1 MSKSWEEYV
10 AEQQQK
16 QSAGG
21 ERIATG
27 ALRPRNDRT
36 GGASGSWEQ
45 FVQRM
50 QSGQPT
56 ASDSA
61 IYQKSG
67 MDALRKDA
75 HTLTGGLTHYFKN
88 KHTANAIDPQYRQKT
103 RAMLDA
109 IANERKYF
117 DYYKD
122 SFTAEDL
129 QKYTAEL
136 DEYEAKLKTYDG
148 YFGNGYGRATDKN
161 SAIWGSGY
169 SALSSGLT
177 SFDKDV
183 RGLMQGE
190 RVVTDEAKTDL
201 QRKQQAL
208 SSRLSATKRYIE
220 QNAALFTPQE
230 RKQWQDEFSRYESY
244 LNGVGAYLTSG
255 QLGMTNPLTG
265 KTVPVPNGGLTL
277 EQDRQQREA
286 VQQKITDVIDSFSN
300 AGKLGITAKNA
311 KEIAEGYRSGVERG
325 NREIARLEQQRAEME
340 QQLKAMPDSEWQA
353 KNALVQQMQEVDSQI
368 EAKKRSLSN
377 MEKRAAAAEAVLTI
391 DTRGKDIQ
399 TTMEASVKRQK
410 ELEAQLK
417 QARIPKGRRDG
428 NEWVSEPVDEAEVAR
443 LESEIAKEKQQQKLA
458 ERRQKELAE
467 FSAAAD
473 YYKYYSLKNNED
485 FKEKSRP
492 LPDVYK
498 HNPKGISDLEQFG
511 YHMAATFNNVSSDQ
525 LMQEPIYGYIN
536 AMQGRKDAIKKHY
549 AYGTGE
555 RDSLE
560 SYDYMTADERHIFN
574 YLWATEGKGPAMAFL
589 DTLKPT
595 LDYRHGSA
603 DAEEDNFFLI
613 DYLWNPMQRGLRN
626 TVRNVESLFTGEE
639 LSTLPWE
646 YETAIRAENSNWLGR
661 GVINAS
667 SSFGQMLP
675 AMAASIATGNPAVGA
690 AVTFA
695 TSGAG
700 AYQEGLRSGMTEGQA
715 LGYGAL
721 VGGAEGFLQAV
732 AGGIPGLKGVLPEA
746 VGGEIAGKINN
757 AFGRW
762 AVKFGANIASEVLEE
777 NVQNYLE
784 PLFVTML
791 TGRDYE
797 APGWE
802 EFVDT
807 TLSTL
812 LLTGATNLV
821 TVGST
826 LKNERAEVE
835 QIKAA
840 QAQFALAALSFDES
854 SPVYAMG
861 EKVAA
866 ALDNKKFLT
875 GQEFRAML
883 QEAGADQ
890 ATVDRINKGAF
901 TAEDAEQVAQM
912 AQEAA
917 KRLRTERFE
926 QSYTD
931 GAGAWSKER
940 ASAAAAVLDKVV
952 RGENV
957 RNADIQ
963 KLHLNT
969 KKGAEALQN
978 ALGVPVKKAGNNN
991 VAANQTFR
999 EAEMSYRMARS
1010 TAKYG
1015 DAAINWK
1022 TLPPTQESADAIMVH
1037 PEAKTALEEIR
1048 NKPFT
1053 GTYAE
1058 QTRQIMQQLSIWWAA
1073 NASRFTPEAAS
1084 IQVERWR
1091 AENVQPGV
1099 DSNGDTGYTEN
1110 GTTSGAETGLRGMME
1125 RLSRDEFVP
1134 EEEIITAPEIR
1145 DAKARSDAALQHP
1158 TIEDNSAERQVLR
1171 DDCTLALLGLGSAQY
1186 DADGRI
1192 VKGADGETAYSGA
1205 VEQGHHIDIVVG
1217 LPAAGK
1223 SSVLVDPLSAQ
1234 HHARVIDNDMAKAM
1248 LPEFDNGI
1256 GAGAVHEESK
1266 AISNF
1271 ALELAMGAGDNIV
1284 LPIVGG
1290 NYGKLVAQIEEA
1302 RALGYEVAVHLCDL
1316 PSSKAI
1322 GRAIGR
1328 YLNTGRYIPMDIL
1341 YGYGNT
1347 PKENFYRL
1355 IQEGIVNEYS
1365 EYSNDVGYGEAPKQI
1380 RQSSAYSGGAG
1391 SPRTSAGGVVQNL
1404 GRRSGVK
1411 ASPDA
1416 GGRGTPS
1423 QVAREVH
1430 RKAEGEGSGQSSVG
1444 AARSG
1449 FDQYSH
1455 AAIEYGTIE
1464 PGENPARVVDVP
1476 KSMDGQT
1483 RVSTAAAHIMESK
1496 LVPDSRLNTVQD
1508 LIVSGELSDSVRST
1522 AKLSDDAKALVER
1535 DIPASVVSFVQQ
1547 VERGNVSEALAAQGA
1562 HLLSV
1567 AGDSDMTAAQYARL
1581 YTAMVDLMR
1590 NTGRALQAARL
1601 VKQLTPEGRM
1611 LCLQQAIQGFNDRTV
1626 ETALRKAA
1634 QRPGR
1639 DGKETAQIV
1648 VPEEMW
1654 QAYREATTDKA
1665 RDAVISDIQ
1674 KYVADQIPSTL
1685 YDKWT
1690 ALRYLNMLGNFKTQ
1704 IRNIVSNT
1712 GAALL
1717 YTAKNRVKALV
1728 EAPVYGISKAL
1739 NRATDGKVA
1748 EYERTSPLTPAS
1760 VADPMLFG
1768 QAWKDY
1774 TQFKDEILGDT
1785 KFKENLRG
1793 QYAREIEAKR
1803 QIWKLNGQWGTKE
1816 DSNTAAKAIR
1826 KSAETGM
1833 ALLRGYDKVTSFAM
1847 EQGDAIFGRFA
1858 YAQALS
1864 GYLRANGVKSSTFE
1878 NVDAELMNRARA
1890 YAIQQAQEATF
1901 RDTNAVSTWFS
1912 GFDRNWGRAQVF
1924 SRGLLAFRKT
1934 PANIGVRIEQFSP
1947 LGVLN
1952 MFADIIG
1959 KTSGFDISGNDIV
1972 EAASKT
1978 LTGTGLL
1985 YAGFLA
1991 AANGLI
1997 RGAGG
2002 DDDKEKTLDELAGK
2016 QDYSIKIG
2024 GKWYD
2029 ISWLAPSSVPFL
2041 IGANIFDISERNNDP
2056 GFIEALLYITDP
2068 MIKTSMLS
2076 GLNDAIDTIKWSDS
2090 PLTDMVITNVFGYL
2104 TQGLS
2109 NSLIRQ
2115 AEQAANKETTYTYID
2130 EESWMPDIMQRVL
2143 GKWSQGIPGWD
2154 YNQAVMVDEL
2164 GRTVEKG
2171 DTAERIFNA
2180 FFNPAYYSEEAQ
2192 NPVVDELQYL
2202 YELTQAD
2209 PTLSEINVVPSWGG
2223 KSYSYRDKSGKK
2235 VTVRFTAEQY
2245 EEYSITRGTAIT
2257 AMLTDLFKSQT
2268 YNEMTDEE
2276 KAKAV
2281 QSVIQTATLYAKA
2294 ESKTGYVYQK
2304 GENKLLD
2311 LAFDAKLPA
2320 SEVFQ
2325 AKAYRDDLNEMDASA
2340 NVKMSH
2346 FDNYVS
2352 HKGWTD
2358 AQKKAVLE
2366 AYGSFSTT
2374 MRGDTD
2380 RYDELTEYIG
2390 KDKAL
2395 TVVDGVGKLEP
2406 IGDAKQVSDA
2416 QRIGAI
2422 AKMPLSD
2429 QEKWDAFAVYRDDD
2443 WRIAFFRK
2451 AEINPSVYAAYLEAA
2466 PEYRLTADGKKSSA
2480 WNKTTIWNWL
2490 RTTEYSY
2497 AVRQKVAQI
2506 ALMDKP
2512 KEDGKK

>member
-21 ERIATG
+21 KRIASG

-36 GGASGSWEQ
+36 GGASDSWEQ
-45 FVQRM
+45 FVQRA
-50 QSGQPT
+50 QSGQRT

-67 MDALRKDA
+67 MEALRKDA

-117 DYYKD
+117 EYYKD

-136 DEYEAKLKTYDG
+136 DEYEAKLKAYDG

-177 SFDKDV
+177 NFDKDV
-183 RGLMQGE
+183 RGLMQGG
-190 RVVTDEAKTDL
+190 RVVTDEAKTSL

-208 SSRLSATKRYIE
+208 SSRLSATKRYME

-244 LNGVGAYLTSG
+244 LNGVGSYLTSG
-255 QLGMTNPLTG
+255 QLGTTNPFTN

-311 KEIAEGYRSGVERG
+311 QQEAQTAQGVVQRATRKRERLT
-325 NREIARLEQQRAEME
+325 AQRAEME
-340 QQLKAMPDSEWQA
+340 QQLKAIPDSEWQA
-353 KNALVQQMQEVDSQI
+353 RNALVQQMQDVDTQI
-368 EAKKRSLSN
+368 EAQRH
-377 MEKRAAAAEAVLTI
+377 TI
-391 DTRGKDIQ
+391 ETYTERGK
-399 TTMEASVKRQK
+399 
-410 ELEAQLK
+410 
-417 QARIPKGRRDG
+417 
-428 NEWVSEPVDEAEVAR
+428 VAR
-443 LESEIAKEKQQQKLA
+443 DVANAGDKYDEYRIGSMVQEALNAPDFAEKVKPQEGVYSYTVDDNVNVRLALSDDYDLSDATHIQNPEYGWINGTDDDRAIIGQQYA
-458 ERRQKELAE
+458 VHNGELDS
-467 FSAAAD
+467 FSS
-473 YYKYYSLKNNED
+473 YSYLTNE
-485 FKEKSRP
+485 EKG
-492 LPDVYK
+492 V
-498 HNPKGISDLEQFG
+498 
-511 YHMAATFNNVSSDQ
+511 
-525 LMQEPIYGYIN
+525 
-536 AMQGRKDAIKKHY
+536 
-549 AYGTGE
+549 
-555 RDSLE
+555 
-560 SYDYMTADERHIFN
+560 FN
-574 YLWATEGKGPAMAFL
+574 YLWAAKGKETAMEYLAA
-589 DTLKPT
+589 LKPT
-595 LDYRHGSA
+595 LDYRNGTAMAQNSPGS
-603 DAEEDNFFLI
+603 
-613 DYLWNPMQRGLRN
+613 LWGNVLSPMVRGFQGAMRN
-626 TVRNVESLFTGEE
+626 TEALLQGGQE
-639 LSTLPWE
+639 LPISPGE
-646 YETAIRAENSNWLGR
+646 YETAIRRENAGEWGR
-661 GVINAS
+661 HIIDAS
-667 SSFGQMLP
+667 TSFGQMLP
-675 AMAASIATGNPAVGA
+675 AMTISLATGNPTAGA
-690 AVTFA
+690 AVTFV

-721 VGGAEGFLQAV
+721 VGGAEGFLQTI
-732 AGGIPGLKGVLPEA
+732 AGGIPGLKGVLPDV
-746 VGGEIAGKINN
+746 VGEQIAGKITN

-821 TVGST
+821 NVRSD
-826 LKNERAEVE
+826 LINEAVE
-835 QIKAA
+835 ANQIIAA
-840 QAQFALAALSFDES
+840 QEQFAIAALSFDEN
-854 SPVYAMG
+854 SPVHAMG

-866 ALDNKKFLT
+866 ALGKNKFLT
-875 GQEFRAML
+875 GKEFREML

-890 ATVDRINKGAF
+890 ATVDRINARAF

-912 AQEAA
+912 AQEGA

-926 QSYTD
+926 QSYTE
-931 GAGAWSKER
+931 GTGAWSKER

-963 KLHLNT
+963 KLRLNT
-969 KKGAEALQN
+969 EKGAAVLQD
-978 ALGVPVKKAGNNN
+978 ALGVPVTKAGNNN

-1048 NKPFT
+1048 NKPFD

-1091 AENVQPGV
+1091 AEHPQGNAQFNI
-1099 DSNGDTGYTEN
+1099 DNAENSGYTGEN
-1110 GTTSGAETGLRGMME
+1110 GGVSNE
-1125 RLSRDEFVP
+1125 RNR
-1134 EEEIITAPEIR
+1134 
-1145 DAKARSDAALQHP
+1145 
-1158 TIEDNSAERQVLR
+1158 
-1171 DDCTLALLGLGSAQY
+1171 
-1186 DADGRI
+1186 
-1192 VKGADGETAYSGA
+1192 
-1205 VEQGHHIDIVVG
+1205 
-1217 LPAAGK
+1217 
-1223 SSVLVDPLSAQ
+1223 
-1234 HHARVIDNDMAKAM
+1234 M
-1248 LPEFDNGI
+1248 
-1256 GAGAVHEESK
+1256 
-1266 AISNF
+1266 
-1271 ALELAMGAGDNIV
+1271 
-1284 LPIVGG
+1284 
-1290 NYGKLVAQIEEA
+1290 
-1302 RALGYEVAVHLCDL
+1302 
-1316 PSSKAI
+1316 
-1322 GRAIGR
+1322 
-1328 YLNTGRYIPMDIL
+1328 
-1341 YGYGNT
+1341 
-1347 PKENFYRL
+1347 
-1355 IQEGIVNEYS
+1355 
-1365 EYSNDVGYGEAPKQI
+1365 
-1380 RQSSAYSGGAG
+1380 
-1391 SPRTSAGGVVQNL
+1391 AGGMAEGVPGGQFSD
-1404 GRRSGVK
+1404 RR
-1411 ASPDA
+1411 DA
-1416 GGRGTPS
+1416 GGRQNGRTNQVFSGRGLSQNLQRAFEQRGVVAAELQNFDADSAAFSSALDAARTADADHGWAVTPQSAEDLQGKTLLMDEGGTIGFAVTADGDIEAVFKNKQLNHTPHAMDGVMPQAIAAGGVKLDCYGKDLVRIYERYGFTPVARVEFNEQYANPGWGASKGTPYIYFMVHNGDSAETVAANIGKYPHMERS
-1423 QVAREVH
+1423 QLESLPTYGKEGYDQAAAQRDSLLSWRQQRET
-1430 RKAEGEGSGQSSVG
+1430 SVG

-1508 LIVSGELSDSVRST
+1508 LIVSGELSDTVRSLD
-1522 AKLSDDAKALVER
+1522 KLSNDTKALVER
-1535 DIPASVVSFVQQ
+1535 DIPSAVVKFVSA
-1547 VERGNVSEALAAQGA
+1547 VERGSVSEALVARGA

-1567 AGDSDMTAAQYARL
+1567 AGDSDMTAAQYGQL

-1611 LCLQQAIQGFNDRTV
+1611 LCLQQAIQNINDARA
-1626 ETALRKAA
+1626 ENAQAKADRMARRKEIREAFRDADRAERAKDAA
-1634 QRPGR
+1634 VNKQKNAVGSVS
-1639 DGKETAQIV
+1639 EIV

-1704 IRNIVSNT
+1704 VRNVVSNT

-1728 EAPVYGISKAL
+1728 EAPVYGISKVL
-1739 NRATDGKVA
+1739 NRATDGKVS

-1959 KTSGFDISGNDIV
+1959 KSSGFDISGNDIV

-2056 GFIEALLYITDP
+2056 GFIESLLYITDP

-2164 GRTVEKG
+2164 GRTVDKG
-2171 DTAERIFNA
+2171 ETAERIFNA

-2294 ESKTGYVYQK
+2294 ESNTGYVYQK

-2422 AKMPLSD
+2422 SKMPLSD
-2429 QEKWDAFAVYRDDD
+2429 QEKWVAFAVYRDDD
-2443 WRIAFFRK
+2443 WRIEFFRK
-2451 AEINPSVYAAYLEAA
+2451 AEVNPSVYAAYLEAA

-2497 AVRQKVAQI
+2497 AVRQKIAQI

>member
-1 MSKSWEEYV
+1 MSNGWERFKAEQEQQRGAARNSAGASRSDNGFAEYQRRSAQQRSGQSGSSKSWQRY
-10 AEQQQK
+10 
-16 QSAGG
+16 
-21 ERIATG
+21 
-27 ALRPRNDRT
+27 L
-36 GGASGSWEQ
+36 WETQ
-45 FVQRM
+45 GIR
-50 QSGQPT
+50 PT
-56 ASDSA
+56 ASNEDV
-61 IYQKSG
+61 YKKSG

-88 KHTANAIDPQYRQKT
+88 NHSANAVDPQYRQKT

-117 DYYKD
+117 EYYKD

-136 DEYEAKLKTYDG
+136 DEYEAQLKAYDG

-183 RGLMQGE
+183 RGLMQGG
-190 RVVTDEAKTDL
+190 RVVTDEAKTSL

-230 RKQWQDEFSRYESY
+230 RKQWQDEFARYESY
-244 LNGVGAYLTSG
+244 LNGVGSYLKSG
-255 QLGMTNPLTG
+255 QLGTTNPFTG

-277 EQDRQQREA
+277 EQDKQQREA
-286 VQQKITDVIDSFSN
+286 VQQKITSVIDSFSK

-311 KEIAEGYRSGVERG
+311 KEIAEGSRSGVERG
-325 NREIARLEQQRAEME
+325 NREIARLEQQRTEIE
-340 QQLKAMPDSEWQA
+340 QQLKALPDSQWQA
-353 KNALVQQMQEVDSQI
+353 RNALVQQIQALDGQI
-368 EAKKRSLSN
+368 ETARRTLSSTEERAK
-377 MEKRAAAAEAVLTI
+377 AAEAVYSLEQRGQSVSTELSEAMQQEQALT
-391 DTRGKDIQ
+391 
-399 TTMEASVKRQK
+399 E
-410 ELEAQLK
+410 QLK
-417 QARIPKGRRDG
+417 QARIPQGRRVG
-428 NEWVSEPVDEAEVAR
+428 NEWVSETADEEELAR
-443 LESEIAKEKQQQKLA
+443 LEY
-458 ERRQKELAE
+458 ELAKATQQRKRAE
-467 FSAAAD
+467 QRQRALSDFSAAAD

-485 FKEKSRP
+485 FEEKSRP

-498 HNPKGISDLEQFG
+498 HNPHGASDWQEFIA
-511 YHMAATFNNVSSDQ
+511 HHASISSDEM
-525 LMQEPIYGYIN
+525 MQNPIYGYIN
-536 AMQGRKDAIKKHY
+536 GMQGRKDSIKKHY
-549 AYGTGE
+549 ASYNGE
-555 RDSLE
+555 QDSLE

-574 YLWATEGKGPAMAFL
+574 YLWATEGETSAMAFL
-589 DTLKPT
+589 DALKPT
-595 LDYRHGSA
+595 LDYRHGSS

-613 DYLWNPMQRGLRN
+613 DYLWNPMQRGFRN

-646 YETAIRAENSNWLGR
+646 YETAIRAENSNWFGR

-721 VGGAEGFLQAV
+721 VGGAEGFLQSV
-732 AGGIPGLKGVLPEA
+732 AGGIPGLKGVLPDV
-746 VGGEIAGKINN
+746 VGEQIAGKITN

-821 TVGST
+821 NVRSD
-826 LKNERAEVE
+826 LINEAVE
-835 QIKAA
+835 ANQIIAA
-840 QAQFALAALSFDES
+840 QEQFAVAALSFDES

-866 ALDNKKFLT
+866 ALGKNKFLT
-875 GQEFRAML
+875 GKEFREML
-883 QEAGADQ
+883 QEAGSDQ
-890 ATVDRINKGAF
+890 ATVDRINARAF

-926 QSYTD
+926 QSYTE
-931 GAGAWSKER
+931 GVGAWSKER

-963 KLHLNT
+963 KLRLNT
-969 KKGAEALQN
+969 EKGATVLSE
-978 ALGVPVKKAGNNN
+978 ALGVPVTKAGNNN

-999 EAEMSYRMARS
+999 QAEMDYRMARS
-1010 TAKYG
+1010 YAKYG
-1015 DAAINWK
+1015 EAEINWK
-1022 TLPPTQESADAIMVH
+1022 TLLSTQESADAIMVH
-1037 PEAKTALEEIR
+1037 PEAKAALEAIR
-1048 NKPFT
+1048 RKPFS

-1058 QTRQIMQQLSIWWAA
+1058 QTRQIMQQLDIWWAA
-1073 NASRFTPEAAS
+1073 NASRFTPEAVS
-1084 IQVERWR
+1084 VQVERWR
-1091 AENVQPGV
+1091 AEHPQENAQFNIDNAEDSGYTGGNGGVSNESNRMAGGMAEGVPGHEDYRGRSESTRGIRRGDQV
-1099 DSNGDTGYTEN
+1099 LPRRAVSQSLQRAFEQSGVVATELYNFDADSAAFSSALEAARSADPKNGWAVTLQSVEDLQGKTLLMDEAGTIGFAVTADGDIEAVFKNRQLNHTRFAMDGVMAQAIASGGVKLDCYGDGLVRVYERYGFTPVARVEFNEQYANPGWDASKGTPYIYFMVHNGD
-1110 GTTSGAETGLRGMME
+1110 SAETVAANIGKYPHME
-1125 RLSRDEFVP
+1125 LSQLE
-1134 EEEIITAPEIR
+1134 
-1145 DAKARSDAALQHP
+1145 SLP
-1158 TIEDNSAERQVLR
+1158 T
-1171 DDCTLALLGLGSAQY
+1171 
-1186 DADGRI
+1186 
-1192 VKGADGETAYSGA
+1192 
-1205 VEQGHHIDIVVG
+1205 
-1217 LPAAGK
+1217 
-1223 SSVLVDPLSAQ
+1223 
-1234 HHARVIDNDMAKAM
+1234 
-1248 LPEFDNGI
+1248 
-1256 GAGAVHEESK
+1256 
-1266 AISNF
+1266 
-1271 ALELAMGAGDNIV
+1271 
-1284 LPIVGG
+1284 
-1290 NYGKLVAQIEEA
+1290 YGKEGYDQAAAQ
-1302 RALGYEVAVHLCDL
+1302 RDSLL
-1316 PSSKAI
+1316 SW
-1322 GRAIGR
+1322 
-1328 YLNTGRYIPMDIL
+1328 
-1341 YGYGNT
+1341 
-1347 PKENFYRL
+1347 
-1355 IQEGIVNEYS
+1355 
-1365 EYSNDVGYGEAPKQI
+1365 
-1380 RQSSAYSGGAG
+1380 RQ
-1391 SPRTSAGGVVQNL
+1391 Q
-1404 GRRSGVK
+1404 
-1411 ASPDA
+1411 
-1416 GGRGTPS
+1416 
-1423 QVAREVH
+1423 RET
-1430 RKAEGEGSGQSSVG
+1430 SVG

-1522 AKLSDDAKALVER
+1522 AKLSDDAKALIER

-1547 VERGNVSEALAAQGA
+1547 VDRGNVSEALVAQGA

-1611 LCLQQAIQGFNDRTV
+1611 LCLQQAIQGFNDRAV

-1704 IRNIVSNT
+1704 VRNVVSNT

-1728 EAPVYGISKAL
+1728 EAPVYGISKVL
-1739 NRATDGKVA
+1739 NRATDGKVP

-1803 QIWKLNGQWGTKE
+1803 QIWKLNRQWGTKE

-1826 KSAETGM
+1826 KSAEAGM

-1959 KTSGFDISGNDIV
+1959 KSSGFDISGNDIV

-2056 GFIEALLYITDP
+2056 GFIESLLYITDP

-2115 AEQAANKETTYTYID
+2115 AEQAANKGTTYTYID
-2130 EESWMPDIMQRVL
+2130 EESWMPDIMQRIL

-2164 GRTVEKG
+2164 GRTVDKG
-2171 DTAERIFNA
+2171 ETAERIFNA

-2281 QSVIQTATLYAKA
+2281 HSVIQTATLYAKA

-2443 WRIAFFRK
+2443 WRIEFFRK
-2451 AEINPSVYAAYLEAA
+2451 AEINPSVYAAYLEAI
-2466 PEYRLTADGKKSSA
+2466 PQYRVTKEGKPSGQWSE
-2480 WNKTTIWNWL
+2480 TTIKNWL
-2490 RTTEYSY
+2490 RTTDYSY
-2497 AVRQKVAQI
+2497 AVKLKIIDI
-2506 ALMDKP
+2506 ATMDKP

>member
-21 ERIATG
+21 KRIASG

-36 GGASGSWEQ
+36 GGASDSWEQ
-45 FVQRM
+45 FVQRA
-50 QSGQPT
+50 QSGQRT

-67 MDALRKDA
+67 MEALRKDA

-136 DEYEAKLKTYDG
+136 DEYEAQLKAYDG

-183 RGLMQGE
+183 RGLMQGG

-208 SSRLSATKRYIE
+208 SSRLSATKRYME

-230 RKQWQDEFSRYESY
+230 RKQWQDEFARYESY
-244 LNGVGAYLTSG
+244 LNGVGTYLKSG
-255 QLGMTNPLTG
+255 QLGTTNPFTG
-265 KTVPVPNGGLTL
+265 KAVPVPNGGLTL

-311 KEIAEGYRSGVERG
+311 QQVAENSRSGVERG
-325 NREIARLEQQRAEME
+325 NREIARLEQQRAELE

-353 KNALVQQMQEVDSQI
+353 KNALVQQMQAVDSQI

-399 TTMEASVKRQK
+399 TSMEASVKRQA

-428 NEWVSEPVDEAEVAR
+428 NRWVSEPVDEAEVTR

-574 YLWATEGKGPAMAFL
+574 YLWATEGKEPAMAFL

-603 DAEEDNFFLI
+603 DAEEDNGWLI
-613 DYLWNPMQRGLRN
+613 DDLWNPIQRGLRS
-626 TVRNVESLFTGEE
+626 TARNVDAWFSGEE

-646 YETAIRAENSNWLGR
+646 YETAIRAENAGALER
-661 GVINAS
+661 GVINAA

-675 AMAASIATGNPAVGA
+675 ALALAAPVAPVAGALGASATAAGLLSGGVGA
-690 AVTFA
+690 GVTWL

-700 AYQEGLRSGMTEGQA
+700 AYQEGLRQGMSEWQA
-715 LGYGAL
+715 RSYGVL
-721 VGGAEGFLQAV
+721 VGASEGLLQFALS
-732 AGGIPGLKGVLPEA
+732 GIPGIKGWGVEQYGERAAGKVASALKRTAIKYGA
-746 VGGEIAGKINN
+746 SIAG
-757 AFGRW
+757 
-762 AVKFGANIASEVLEE
+762 EE
-777 NVQNYLE
+777 IEEHLQNYLE

-791 TGRDYE
+791 TGKDYD
-797 APGWE
+797 APGWD

-807 TLSTL
+807 TLSVL

-840 QAQFALAALSFDES
+840 QAQFALAALSFDKS

-926 QSYTD
+926 QSYTE

-963 KLHLNT
+963 KLRLNT
-969 KKGAEALQN
+969 AKGAAALQD
-978 ALGVPVKKAGNNN
+978 ALGVPVTKAGNNN

-1015 DAAINWK
+1015 DAEINWK

-1048 NKPFT
+1048 DKPFT

-1058 QTRQIMQQLSIWWAA
+1058 QSRQIMQQLSIWWAA

-1084 IQVERWR
+1084 VQVERWR
-1091 AENVQPGV
+1091 AEHPQENAQFNIDNAGNSGYTGGNGGVSNESNRMAGGMAEGVPGHEDYRGRSESTRGIRRGDQV
-1099 DSNGDTGYTEN
+1099 LPRRAVSQSLQRAFEQSGVVATELYNFDADSAAFSSALEAARSADPKNGWAVTLQSVEDLQGKTLLMDEAGTIGFAVTADGDIEAVFKNRQLNHTRFAMDGVMAQAIASGGVKLDCYGDGLVRVYERYGFTPVARVEFNEQYANPGWDASKGTPYIYFMVHNGD
-1110 GTTSGAETGLRGMME
+1110 SAETVAANIGKYPHME
-1125 RLSRDEFVP
+1125 RSQLESLPTYGKEGYDQAAAQRDSLLSW
-1134 EEEIITAPEIR
+1134 
-1145 DAKARSDAALQHP
+1145 
-1158 TIEDNSAERQVLR
+1158 RQQR
-1171 DDCTLALLGLGSAQY
+1171 QQ
-1186 DADGRI
+1186 
-1192 VKGADGETAYSGA
+1192 GET
-1205 VEQGHHIDIVVG
+1205 
-1217 LPAAGK
+1217 
-1223 SSVLVDPLSAQ
+1223 
-1234 HHARVIDNDMAKAM
+1234 
-1248 LPEFDNGI
+1248 
-1256 GAGAVHEESK
+1256 
-1266 AISNF
+1266 
-1271 ALELAMGAGDNIV
+1271 
-1284 LPIVGG
+1284 
-1290 NYGKLVAQIEEA
+1290 
-1302 RALGYEVAVHLCDL
+1302 
-1316 PSSKAI
+1316 
-1322 GRAIGR
+1322 
-1328 YLNTGRYIPMDIL
+1328 
-1341 YGYGNT
+1341 
-1347 PKENFYRL
+1347 
-1355 IQEGIVNEYS
+1355 
-1365 EYSNDVGYGEAPKQI
+1365 
-1380 RQSSAYSGGAG
+1380 
-1391 SPRTSAGGVVQNL
+1391 
-1404 GRRSGVK
+1404 
-1411 ASPDA
+1411 
-1416 GGRGTPS
+1416 
-1423 QVAREVH
+1423 
-1430 RKAEGEGSGQSSVG
+1430 SVG

-1508 LIVSGELSDSVRST
+1508 LIVSGELSDSVRSLD
-1522 AKLSDDAKALVER
+1522 KLSNDAKALVER
-1535 DIPASVVSFVQQ
+1535 DVPSAVVKFVSA
-1547 VERGNVSEALAAQGA
+1547 VERGSVSEALVARGA

-1567 AGDSDMTAAQYARL
+1567 AGDSDMTAAQYGQL
-1581 YTAMVDLMR
+1581 YTAMVDLLR

-1704 IRNIVSNT
+1704 VRNVVSNT

-1728 EAPVYGISKAL
+1728 EAPVYGISKVL
-1739 NRATDGKVA
+1739 NRATDGKVS

-1768 QAWKDY
+1768 QSWKDY

-1816 DSNTAAKAIR
+1816 DSNAAAKAIR
-1826 KSAETGM
+1826 KSAEAGM
-1833 ALLRGYDKVTSFAM
+1833 ALLRGYDKATSFAM

-1959 KTSGFDISGNDIV
+1959 KSSGFDISGNDIV

-2164 GRTVEKG
+2164 GRTVDKG
-2171 DTAERIFNA
+2171 ETAERIFNA

-2281 QSVIQTATLYAKA
+2281 QSVIQTATQYAKA

-2422 AKMPLSD
+2422 SKMPLSD

-2443 WRIAFFRK
+2443 WRIEFFRK
-2451 AEINPSVYAAYLEAA
+2451 AEINPSVYAAYLEAI
-2466 PEYRLTADGKKSSA
+2466 PQYRVTKEGKPSGQWSE
-2480 WNKTTIWNWL
+2480 TTIKNWL
-2490 RTTEYSY
+2490 RTTDYSY
-2497 AVRQKVAQI
+2497 AVKLKIIDI
-2506 ALMDKP
+2506 ATMDKP

>member
-1 MSKSWEEYV
+1 MSNGWERFK
-10 AEQQQK
+10 AEQEQRGT
-16 QSAGG
+16 AGNP
-21 ERIATG
+21 A
-27 ALRPRNDRT
+27 
-36 GGASGSWEQ
+36 GASRSGDNGFAEY
-45 FVQRM
+45 QRRSAQR
-50 QSGQPT
+50 QSGQSGSSQSWQRYLWETQGIRPT
-56 ASDSA
+56 ASNEEV
-61 IYQKSG
+61 YRKSG
-67 MDALRKDA
+67 MEALRKDA

-183 RGLMQGE
+183 RGLMQGG

-208 SSRLSATKRYIE
+208 SSRLSATKRYME

-244 LNGVGAYLTSG
+244 LNGVGSYLTSG

-300 AGKLGITAKNA
+300 AGRLGITAKNA
-311 KEIAEGYRSGVERG
+311 KEIAEGSRSGVERG
-325 NREIARLEQQRAEME
+325 NREIARLEQQRAELE

-353 KNALVQQMQEVDSQI
+353 RNAIVQQMQALDGQI
-368 EAKKRSLSN
+368 ETARRTLSSTEERAK
-377 MEKRAAAAEAVLTI
+377 AAEAVYSLEQRGQSVSTELSEAMQQEQALT
-391 DTRGKDIQ
+391 
-399 TTMEASVKRQK
+399 E
-410 ELEAQLK
+410 QLK
-417 QARIPKGRRDG
+417 QARIPQGRRVG
-428 NEWVSEPVDEAEVAR
+428 NEWVSETADEEELAR
-443 LESEIAKEKQQQKLA
+443 LEY
-458 ERRQKELAE
+458 ELAKATQRRKQAE
-467 FSAAAD
+467 QRQRALSDFSAAAD

-485 FKEKSRP
+485 FEEKSRP

-498 HNPKGISDLEQFG
+498 HNPHGASDWQEFIA
-511 YHMAATFNNVSSDQ
+511 HHASISSDEM
-525 LMQEPIYGYIN
+525 MQNPIYGYIN
-536 AMQGRKDAIKKHY
+536 GMQGRKDSIKKHY
-549 AYGTGE
+549 ASYNGE
-555 RDSLE
+555 QDSLE

-574 YLWATEGKGPAMAFL
+574 YLWATEGEASAMAFL

-646 YETAIRAENSNWLGR
+646 YETAIRAENSNWFGR

-721 VGGAEGFLQAV
+721 VGGAEGFLQSV

-746 VGGEIAGKINN
+746 VGGKIAGKITN

-821 TVGST
+821 NVRSD
-826 LKNERAEVE
+826 LINEAVE
-835 QIKAA
+835 ANQIIAA
-840 QAQFALAALSFDES
+840 QEQFAVAALSFDES

-866 ALDNKKFLT
+866 ALGKNKFLT
-875 GQEFRAML
+875 GKEFREML

-890 ATVDRINKGAF
+890 ATVDRINARAF

-926 QSYTD
+926 QSYTE

-963 KLHLNT
+963 KLRLNT
-969 KKGAEALQN
+969 EKGAAVLQD
-978 ALGVPVKKAGNNN
+978 ALGVPVTRAGNNN

-1048 NKPFT
+1048 NKPFA

-1091 AENVQPGV
+1091 AEHPQGNTQFNIDNAE
-1099 DSNGDTGYTEN
+1099 DSGYTESN
-1110 GTTSGAETGLRGMME
+1110 GGVSNESDRMAGGMAEGVPGGQFSGG
-1125 RLSRDEFVP
+1125 
-1134 EEEIITAPEIR
+1134 R
-1145 DAKARSDAALQHP
+1145 DARGRQDGRTNQVFSGRGLSQNLQRAFEQRGVVAAELQNFDADSAAFSSALDAAR
-1158 TIEDNSAERQVLR
+1158 TA
-1171 DDCTLALLGLGSAQY
+1171 
-1186 DADGRI
+1186 DADHGWAVTPQSVEDLQGKTLLMDEGGTI
-1192 VKGADGETAYSGA
+1192 GFAVTADGDIEA
-1205 VEQGHHIDIVVG
+1205 VFKNKQLNHT
-1217 LPAAGK
+1217 P
-1223 SSVLVDPLSAQ
+1223 
-1234 HHARVIDNDMAKAM
+1234 HAMDGVM
-1248 LPEFDNGI
+1248 PQ
-1256 GAGAVHEESK
+1256 
-1266 AISNF
+1266 AI
-1271 ALELAMGAGDNIV
+1271 A
-1284 LPIVGG
+1284 
-1290 NYGKLVAQIEEA
+1290 
-1302 RALGYEVAVHLCDL
+1302 
-1316 PSSKAI
+1316 
-1322 GRAIGR
+1322 
-1328 YLNTGRYIPMDIL
+1328 
-1341 YGYGNT
+1341 
-1347 PKENFYRL
+1347 
-1355 IQEGIVNEYS
+1355 
-1365 EYSNDVGYGEAPKQI
+1365 
-1380 RQSSAYSGGAG
+1380 
-1391 SPRTSAGGVVQNL
+1391 AGGVKLDCYGKDLVRIYERYGFTPVARVEFNEQYANP
-1404 GRRSGVK
+1404 GWD
-1411 ASPDA
+1411 ASK
-1416 GGRGTPS
+1416 GTPYIYFMIHNGDSAETVAANIGKYPHMERS
-1423 QVAREVH
+1423 QLESLPTYGKEGYDQAAAQRDSLLSWRQQRET
-1430 RKAEGEGSGQSSVG
+1430 SVG

-1522 AKLSDDAKALVER
+1522 AKLSDDAKALIER

-1547 VERGNVSEALAAQGA
+1547 VDRGNVSEALVAQGA

-1611 LCLQQAIQGFNDRTV
+1611 LCLQQAIHGFNDRAV

-1648 VPEEMW
+1648 VPDEMW

-1704 IRNIVSNT
+1704 VRNIVSNT

-1717 YTAKNRVKALV
+1717 YTAKNRVKALA
-1728 EAPVYGISKAL
+1728 EAPVYGISKVL
-1739 NRATDGKVA
+1739 NRATDGKVS

-1768 QAWKDY
+1768 QSWKDY

-1847 EQGDAIFGRFA
+1847 EQGDAIFGRLA

-1959 KTSGFDISGNDIV
+1959 KSSGFDISGNDIV

-2056 GFIEALLYITDP
+2056 GFIEAMFYITDP

-2171 DTAERIFNA
+2171 GTAERIFNA

-2281 QSVIQTATLYAKA
+2281 HSVIQTATLYAEA

-2422 AKMPLSD
+2422 SKMPLSD

-2443 WRIAFFRK
+2443 WRIEFFRK
-2451 AEINPSVYAAYLEAA
+2451 AEVNPSVYAAYLEAA

-2506 ALMDKP
+2506 ALMKKP
-2512 KEDGKK
+2512 EGEE

>member
-36 GGASGSWEQ
+36 GGASDSWEQ
-45 FVQRM
+45 FVQRA
-50 QSGQPT
+50 QSGQRT
-56 ASDSA
+56 VSDIA

-67 MDALRKDA
+67 MEALRKDA

-136 DEYEAKLKTYDG
+136 DEYEAQLKAYDG

-183 RGLMQGE
+183 RGLMQGG

-208 SSRLSATKRYIE
+208 SSRLSATKRYME

-244 LNGVGAYLTSG
+244 LNGVGSYLTSG
-255 QLGMTNPLTG
+255 QLGTTNPFTG
-265 KTVPVPNGGLTL
+265 KTVPVPNGGLPL

-311 KEIAEGYRSGVERG
+311 QQEAQTAQGVVERAT
-325 NREIARLEQQRAEME
+325 RERERLTAQRSEME
-340 QQLKAMPDSEWQA
+340 QQLKAIPDSEWQA
-353 KNALVQQMQEVDSQI
+353 RNALVQQMQDVDTQI
-368 EAKKRSLSN
+368 EAQRH
-377 MEKRAAAAEAVLTI
+377 TI
-391 DTRGKDIQ
+391 ETYTERGKVAQDVANAGEKYDEYRIGSMVQ
-399 TTMEASVKRQK
+399 EA
-410 ELEAQLK
+410 LNA
-417 QARIPKGRRDG
+417 P
-428 NEWVSEPVDEAEVAR
+428 
-443 LESEIAKEKQQQKLA
+443 
-458 ERRQKELAE
+458 
-467 FSAAAD
+467 
-473 YYKYYSLKNNED
+473 D
-485 FKEKSRP
+485 FAEKSKP
-492 LPDVYK
+492 QEGVYSYTVDDNVNVRLALSDDYDLSDATHIQNPEYGWINGTDDDRAIIGQQYAV
-498 HNPKGISDLEQFG
+498 HNGELDSFSSYSYLTNEEKG
-511 YHMAATFNNVSSDQ
+511 V
-525 LMQEPIYGYIN
+525 
-536 AMQGRKDAIKKHY
+536 
-549 AYGTGE
+549 
-555 RDSLE
+555 
-560 SYDYMTADERHIFN
+560 FN
-574 YLWATEGKGPAMAFL
+574 YLWATKGKETAMEYLAA
-589 DTLKPT
+589 LKPT
-595 LDYRHGSA
+595 LDYRNGTAMAQNSPGS
-603 DAEEDNFFLI
+603 
-613 DYLWNPMQRGLRN
+613 LWGNVLSPMVRGFQGAMRN
-626 TVRNVESLFTGEE
+626 TEALLQGGQG
-639 LSTLPWE
+639 LPISPGE
-646 YETAIRAENSNWLGR
+646 YETAIRRENAGEWGR
-661 GVINAS
+661 HIIDAS
-667 SSFGQMLP
+667 TSFGQMLP
-675 AMAASIATGNPAVGA
+675 AMTISLATGNPTAGA
-690 AVTFA
+690 AVTFV

-721 VGGAEGFLQAV
+721 VGGAEGFLQSV

-746 VGGEIAGKINN
+746 VGGKIAGKINN

-812 LLTGATNLV
+812 LLTGATNLANAP
-821 TVGST
+821 SE
-826 LKNERAEVE
+826 LSAEL
-835 QIKAA
+835 ADTFADA
-840 QAQFALAALSFDES
+840 QRRFAEAALTFDKD
-854 SPVYAMG
+854 SPVYTLG
-861 EKVAA
+861 EIVKAR
-866 ALDNKKFLT
+866 LDSGRLVSGK
-875 GQEFRAML
+875 EFRSL
-883 QEAGADQ
+883 LTEIGADKAEVKKIRSGRFTQ
-890 ATVDRINKGAF
+890 SDIDALRNTTERRATAAR
-901 TAEDAEQVAQM
+901 EQVYSENYQN
-912 AQEAA
+912 
-917 KRLRTERFE
+917 LGWTE
-926 QSYTD
+926 
-931 GAGAWSKER
+931 ER

-963 KLHLNT
+963 KLRLNT
-969 KKGAEALQN
+969 EKGAAVLQD
-978 ALGVPVKKAGNNN
+978 ALGVPVTRAGNNN

-1015 DAAINWK
+1015 DAEINWK

-1048 NKPFT
+1048 NKPFA

-1073 NASRFTPEAAS
+1073 NASRFTPEAAGV
-1084 IQVERWR
+1084 QVERWR
-1091 AENVQPGV
+1091 AEHPQQTEAPAQAADMDAELPEESTAINDTAEGHTARQQAVIEAYKESVDEGLVEFVQNSVNNKGQNRGRYYLNDVLPRAGQDIYELTGV
-1099 DSNGDTGYTEN
+1099 DASGFKTVLEQRMAEHIYKEHGPE
-1110 GTTSGAETGLRGMME
+1110 GTTDQSMANLN
-1125 RLSRDEFVP
+1125 D
-1134 EEEIITAPEIR
+1134 I
-1145 DAKARSDAALQHP
+1145 
-1158 TIEDNSAERQVLR
+1158 
-1171 DDCTLALLGLGSAQY
+1171 
-1186 DADGRI
+1186 GRI
-1192 VKGADGETAYSGA
+1192 QYVLDNYDTMRQGGRSPSYTTMKPNGKPGTAQTVVYEKAVDGKYYVVEAVPDTKAKTAFVVSAYMQKRAGAPLQTVDEQTSTHTARPENAVGAPTPLSTVPQDGA
-1205 VEQGHHIDIVVG
+1205 V
-1217 LPAAGK
+1217 
-1223 SSVLVDPLSAQ
+1223 
-1234 HHARVIDNDMAKAM
+1234 
-1248 LPEFDNGI
+1248 
-1256 GAGAVHEESK
+1256 
-1266 AISNF
+1266 
-1271 ALELAMGAGDNIV
+1271 
-1284 LPIVGG
+1284 
-1290 NYGKLVAQIEEA
+1290 
-1302 RALGYEVAVHLCDL
+1302 
-1316 PSSKAI
+1316 
-1322 GRAIGR
+1322 
-1328 YLNTGRYIPMDIL
+1328 
-1341 YGYGNT
+1341 
-1347 PKENFYRL
+1347 
-1355 IQEGIVNEYS
+1355 VN
-1365 EYSNDVGYGEAPKQI
+1365 P
-1380 RQSSAYSGGAG
+1380 
-1391 SPRTSAGGVVQNL
+1391 SAGEN
-1404 GRRSGVK
+1404 
-1411 ASPDA
+1411 
-1416 GGRGTPS
+1416 
-1423 QVAREVH
+1423 
-1430 RKAEGEGSGQSSVG
+1430 SVG
-1444 AARSG
+1444 AARKG
-1449 FDQYSH
+1449 FDPYSG

-1508 LIVSGELSDSVRST
+1508 LIVSGELSDSVRSLD
-1522 AKLSDDAKALVER
+1522 KLSNDAKALVER
-1535 DIPASVVSFVQQ
+1535 DVPSAVVKFVSA
-1547 VERGNVSEALAAQGA
+1547 VERGSVSEALVARGA

-1567 AGDSDMTAAQYARL
+1567 AGDSDMTAAQYGQL
-1581 YTAMVDLMR
+1581 YTAMVDLLR

-1611 LCLQQAIQGFNDRTV
+1611 LCLQQAIQNINDARA
-1626 ETALRKAA
+1626 ENAQAKADRRARRKEIREAFRDADRAERAKDAA
-1634 QRPGR
+1634 VNKQKNAVGSVS
-1639 DGKETAQIV
+1639 EIV

-1674 KYVADQIPSTL
+1674 KYVADKIPSTL

-1704 IRNIVSNT
+1704 VRNVVSNT

-1728 EAPVYGISKAL
+1728 EAPVYGISKVL
-1739 NRATDGKVA
+1739 NRATDGKVS

-1959 KTSGFDISGNDIV
+1959 KSSGFDISGNDIV

-2056 GFIEALLYITDP
+2056 GFIEAMFYITDP

-2171 DTAERIFNA
+2171 GTAERIFNA

-2209 PTLSEINVVPSWGG
+2209 PTLSEINVVPRWGD

-2443 WRIAFFRK
+2443 WRIEFFRK
-2451 AEINPSVYAAYLEAA
+2451 AEINPSVYAAYLEAI
-2466 PEYRLTADGKKSSA
+2466 PQYRVTKEGKPSGQWSE
-2480 WNKTTIWNWL
+2480 TTIKNWL
-2490 RTTEYSY
+2490 RTTDYSY
-2497 AVRQKVAQI
+2497 AVKLKIINI
-2506 ALMDKP
+2506 ATMDKP

>member
-1 MSKSWEEYV
+1 MSNGWERFK
-10 AEQQQK
+10 AEQEQRGT
-16 QSAGG
+16 AGNP
-21 ERIATG
+21 A
-27 ALRPRNDRT
+27 
-36 GGASGSWEQ
+36 GASRSGDNGFAEY
-45 FVQRM
+45 QRRSAQR
-50 QSGQPT
+50 QSGQSGSSQSWQRYLWETQGIRPT
-56 ASDSA
+56 ASNEEV
-61 IYQKSG
+61 YRKSG

-183 RGLMQGE
+183 RGLMQGG

-208 SSRLSATKRYIE
+208 SSRLSATKRYME

-244 LNGVGAYLTSG
+244 LNGVGSYLKSG
-255 QLGMTNPLTG
+255 QLGMTNPFTG

-277 EQDRQQREA
+277 QQDRQQREA

-300 AGKLGITAKNA
+300 AGRLGITAKNA
-311 KEIAEGYRSGVERG
+311 QQEAQTAQGVVQQATRER
-325 NREIARLEQQRAEME
+325 ERLTAQRAEME
-340 QQLKAMPDSEWQA
+340 QRLRAIPDSEWQA
-353 KNALVQQMQEVDSQI
+353 RNALVQQMQDVDARIESQRHTI
-368 EAKKRSLSN
+368 ETYT
-377 MEKRAAAAEAVLTI
+377 E
-391 DTRGKDIQ
+391 RGKVAQDVANAGEKYEEYRIGSMVQ
-399 TTMEASVKRQK
+399 EA
-410 ELEAQLK
+410 LNA
-417 QARIPKGRRDG
+417 P
-428 NEWVSEPVDEAEVAR
+428 
-443 LESEIAKEKQQQKLA
+443 
-458 ERRQKELAE
+458 
-467 FSAAAD
+467 
-473 YYKYYSLKNNED
+473 D
-485 FKEKSRP
+485 FAEKSKP
-492 LPDVYK
+492 QEGVYSYTVDDNVNVRLALSDDYDLSDAT
-498 HNPKGISDLEQFG
+498 HIQNPE
-511 YHMAATFNNVSSDQ
+511 
-525 LMQEPIYGYIN
+525 YGYIN
-536 AMQGRKDAIKKHY
+536 GTDEDRSIIINQY
-549 AYGTGE
+549 AVHNAE
-555 RDSLE
+555 RDQFA
-560 SYDYMTADERHIFN
+560 SYGYLTDKEKGVFN
-574 YLWATEGKGPAMAFL
+574 YLWATKGKETAMEYLAA
-589 DTLKPT
+589 LKPT
-595 LDYRHGSA
+595 LDYRNGAAMAQNSPGS
-603 DAEEDNFFLI
+603 
-613 DYLWNPMQRGLRN
+613 LWGNVISPMVRGFQGAMRN
-626 TVRNVESLFTGEE
+626 TEALLQGGQE
-639 LSTLPWE
+639 LPISPGE
-646 YETAIRAENSNWLGR
+646 YETAIRRENAGEWGR
-661 GVINAS
+661 HIIDAS
-667 SSFGQMLP
+667 TSFGQMLP
-675 AMAASIATGNPAVGA
+675 AMTISLATGNPTAGA
-690 AVTFA
+690 AVTFV

-746 VGGEIAGKINN
+746 VGGQIAGKINN

-812 LLTGATNLV
+812 LLTGATNLA

-917 KRLRTERFE
+917 KRLQTERFE
-926 QSYTD
+926 QSYTE

-940 ASAAAAVLDKVV
+940 ASAAAGVLYRVW

-978 ALGVPVKKAGNNN
+978 ALGVPVARAGNNN

-1048 NKPFT
+1048 NKPFA

-1091 AENVQPGV
+1091 AEHPQQAQSADVVAQAQETSGTETQPASRV
-1099 DSNGDTGYTEN
+1099 DITDDGNFRMVEYGDTDTQKQM
-1110 GTTSGAETGLRGMME
+1110 TQ
-1125 RLSRDEFVP
+1125 
-1134 EEEIITAPEIR
+1134 
-1145 DAKARSDAALQHP
+1145 ALHDQM
-1158 TIEDNSAERQVLR
+1158 V
-1171 DDCTLALLGLGSAQY
+1171 
-1186 DADGRI
+1186 
-1192 VKGADGETAYSGA
+1192 ADGEVVQIESREDVAEHYPDLRGVKKQERNALLKEKIGELKRQLRAFLQTLRPNTYEFDVDGRTLEARIYSTAIDEVTVRLTEPKSNMLYQSEEIFNNARYLYSTPDYDGNPD
-1205 VEQGHHIDIVVG
+1205 VYRWNYFYTPVQIGDEVVG
-1217 LPAAGK
+1217 VRIAVRDRVRGNESQIYHWGIKSDRPLAAHGSGNQSGPTLSSSGRSD
-1223 SSVLVDPLSAQ
+1223 SSVPQD
-1234 HHARVIDNDMAKAM
+1234 
-1248 LPEFDNGI
+1248 
-1256 GAGAVHEESK
+1256 GAAVNPVEE
-1266 AISNF
+1266 I
-1271 ALELAMGAGDNIV
+1271 
-1284 LPIVGG
+1284 
-1290 NYGKLVAQIEEA
+1290 
-1302 RALGYEVAVHLCDL
+1302 
-1316 PSSKAI
+1316 
-1322 GRAIGR
+1322 
-1328 YLNTGRYIPMDIL
+1328 
-1341 YGYGNT
+1341 
-1347 PKENFYRL
+1347 
-1355 IQEGIVNEYS
+1355 
-1365 EYSNDVGYGEAPKQI
+1365 
-1380 RQSSAYSGGAG
+1380 
-1391 SPRTSAGGVVQNL
+1391 
-1404 GRRSGVK
+1404 
-1411 ASPDA
+1411 
-1416 GGRGTPS
+1416 
-1423 QVAREVH
+1423 
-1430 RKAEGEGSGQSSVG
+1430 SVG
-1444 AARSG
+1444 AARKG
-1449 FDQYSH
+1449 FDPYSA

-1508 LIVSGELSDSVRST
+1508 LIVSGELSDSVRSLD
-1522 AKLSDDAKALVER
+1522 KLSNDAKTLVER
-1535 DIPASVVSFVQQ
+1535 DVPSAVVKFVSA
-1547 VERGNVSEALAAQGA
+1547 VERGSVSEALVARGA

-1567 AGDSDMTAAQYARL
+1567 AGDSDMTAAQYGQL
-1581 YTAMVDLMR
+1581 YTAMVDLLR

-1611 LCLQQAIQGFNDRTV
+1611 LCLQQAIQNINDARA
-1626 ETALRKAA
+1626 ENAQAKADRMARRKEIREAFRDADRAERAKDAA
-1634 QRPGR
+1634 VNKQKNAVGSVS
-1639 DGKETAQIV
+1639 EIV

-1704 IRNIVSNT
+1704 VRNVVSNT

-1728 EAPVYGISKAL
+1728 EAPVYGISKVL
-1739 NRATDGKVA
+1739 NRATDGKVS

-1816 DSNTAAKAIR
+1816 DSNAAAKAIR
-1826 KSAETGM
+1826 KSAEAGM
-1833 ALLRGYDKVTSFAM
+1833 ALLRGYDKATSFAM

-1959 KTSGFDISGNDIV
+1959 KSSGFDISGNDIV

-2076 GLNDAIDTIKWSDS
+2076 GLNNSIDTIKWSDS

-2209 PTLSEINVVPSWGG
+2209 PTLSEINVVPRWGD

-2395 TVVDGVGKLEP
+2395 TVVDGVGKLDP

-2416 QRIGAI
+2416 QRIRAI

-2466 PEYRLTADGKKSSA
+2466 PEYRLTADGKESSA

>member
-21 ERIATG
+21 ERIASG

-36 GGASGSWEQ
+36 GGASDSWEQ
-45 FVQRM
+45 FVQRV
-50 QSGQPT
+50 QSGQRT

-117 DYYKD
+117 EYYKD

-136 DEYEAKLKTYDG
+136 DEYEAKLKAYDG

-183 RGLMQGE
+183 RGLMQGG

-208 SSRLSATKRYIE
+208 SSRLSATKRYME

-244 LNGVGAYLTSG
+244 LNGVGSYLTSG
-255 QLGMTNPLTG
+255 QLGTTNPFTG

-311 KEIAEGYRSGVERG
+311 QQEAQTAQGVVQRATRER
-325 NREIARLEQQRAEME
+325 ERLTAQRAEME
-340 QQLKAMPDSEWQA
+340 QQLKAIPDSEWQA
-353 KNALVQQMQEVDSQI
+353 RDALVQQMQDVDTQI
-368 EAKKRSLSN
+368 EAQRH
-377 MEKRAAAAEAVLTI
+377 TI
-391 DTRGKDIQ
+391 ETYTERGKVAQDVANAGDKYDEYRIGSMVQ
-399 TTMEASVKRQK
+399 EA
-410 ELEAQLK
+410 LNA
-417 QARIPKGRRDG
+417 P
-428 NEWVSEPVDEAEVAR
+428 
-443 LESEIAKEKQQQKLA
+443 
-458 ERRQKELAE
+458 
-467 FSAAAD
+467 
-473 YYKYYSLKNNED
+473 D
-485 FKEKSRP
+485 FAEKSKP
-492 LPDVYK
+492 QEGVYSYNVDDNANVRLALSDDYDLSDAT
-498 HNPKGISDLEQFG
+498 HIQNPE
-511 YHMAATFNNVSSDQ
+511 
-525 LMQEPIYGYIN
+525 YGYIN
-536 AMQGRKDAIKKHY
+536 GTDEDRSIIINQY
-549 AYGTGE
+549 AVHNAE
-555 RDSLE
+555 RDQFA
-560 SYDYMTADERHIFN
+560 SYGYLTDEEKGVFN
-574 YLWATEGKGPAMAFL
+574 YLWATKGRDTAMEYLAA
-589 DTLKPT
+589 LKPT
-595 LDYRHGSA
+595 LDYRNGAAMAQNSPGS
-603 DAEEDNFFLI
+603 
-613 DYLWNPMQRGLRN
+613 LWGNVISPMVRGFQGAMRN
-626 TVRNVESLFTGEE
+626 TEALLQSGQE
-639 LSTLPWE
+639 LPISPGE
-646 YETAIRAENSNWLGR
+646 YETAIRRENAGDWGR
-661 GVINAS
+661 HIIDAS
-667 SSFGQMLP
+667 TSFGQMLP
-675 AMAASIATGNPAVGA
+675 AMTVSLATGNPTAGA
-690 AVTFA
+690 AVTFV

-746 VGGEIAGKINN
+746 VGGKIAGKINN

-797 APGWE
+797 APGWD

-812 LLTGATNLV
+812 LLTGATNLANAPSELSAELADTSAIENAQRRFAEAALTFDADSAV
-821 TVGST
+821 HAAGEIVKARLDSGRLVSGEEFRSLLTELGAD
-826 LKNERAEVE
+826 KAEVKKIRSGRFTQSDIDALRNTTE
-835 QIKAA
+835 RRATAA
-840 QAQFALAALSFDES
+840 
-854 SPVYAMG
+854 
-861 EKVAA
+861 
-866 ALDNKKFLT
+866 
-875 GQEFRAML
+875 R
-883 QEAGADQ
+883 
-890 ATVDRINKGAF
+890 
-901 TAEDAEQVAQM
+901 EQVYSENYQN
-912 AQEAA
+912 
-917 KRLRTERFE
+917 LGWTV
-926 QSYTD
+926 
-931 GAGAWSKER
+931 ER

-963 KLHLNT
+963 KLRLNT
-969 KKGAEALQN
+969 AKGAAALQD
-978 ALGVPVKKAGNNN
+978 ALGVPVTKAGNNN

-999 EAEMSYRMARS
+999 KAEMDYRMARS

-1015 DAAINWK
+1015 EAEINWK

-1048 NKPFT
+1048 DKPFT

-1058 QTRQIMQQLSIWWAA
+1058 QTRQIMQQLNIWWAA

-1084 IQVERWR
+1084 VQAERWWAEHPQQTEAPVQAVDVDAQDVTAAAQTQATTETEAPSAPR
-1091 AENVQPGV
+1091 ADITDDGNFRMVEY
-1099 DSNGDTGYTEN
+1099 GDT
-1110 GTTSGAETGLRGMME
+1110 ETQKRMTQELHDRM
-1125 RLSRDEFVP
+1125 V
-1134 EEEIITAPEIR
+1134 
-1145 DAKARSDAALQHP
+1145 
-1158 TIEDNSAERQVLR
+1158 
-1171 DDCTLALLGLGSAQY
+1171 
-1186 DADGRI
+1186 
-1192 VKGADGETAYSGA
+1192 ADGEVVQIESREDVAEHYPDLRGVKKQERNALLKEKIGELKRQLRAFLQSLRPNTYEFEVDGGVLEARIYDAAIREVTDRLTEAKSNMLYQSEEIFNNARYLYSTPDYEGNPQIYRWNYFYTP
-1205 VEQGHHIDIVVG
+1205 VQIGGDIVGVRI
-1217 LPAAGK
+1217 A
-1223 SSVLVDPLSAQ
+1223 VRDSAQ
-1234 HHARVIDNDMAKAM
+1234 GNASQIYHW
-1248 LPEFDNGI
+1248 GI
-1256 GAGAVHEESK
+1256 KNNRS
-1266 AISNF
+1266 
-1271 ALELAMGAGDNIV
+1271 
-1284 LPIVGG
+1284 
-1290 NYGKLVAQIEEA
+1290 
-1302 RALGYEVAVHLCDL
+1302 VAVPGQGNQSH
-1316 PSSKAI
+1316 PIISSLDRSVDSISQDGA
-1322 GRAIGR
+1322 
-1328 YLNTGRYIPMDIL
+1328 
-1341 YGYGNT
+1341 
-1347 PKENFYRL
+1347 
-1355 IQEGIVNEYS
+1355 IVNP
-1365 EYSNDVGYGEAPKQI
+1365 GE
-1380 RQSSAYSGGAG
+1380 
-1391 SPRTSAGGVVQNL
+1391 
-1404 GRRSGVK
+1404 
-1411 ASPDA
+1411 
-1416 GGRGTPS
+1416 
-1423 QVAREVH
+1423 E
-1430 RKAEGEGSGQSSVG
+1430 SSVG
-1444 AARSG
+1444 AARKG
-1449 FDQYSH
+1449 FDPYSD

-1508 LIVSGELSDSVRST
+1508 LIVSGELSDSVRSLD
-1522 AKLSDDAKALVER
+1522 KLSNDAKALVER
-1535 DIPASVVSFVQQ
+1535 DIPSAVVKFVSA
-1547 VERGNVSEALAAQGA
+1547 VERGSVSEALVARGA

-1567 AGDSDMTAAQYARL
+1567 AGDSDMTAAQYGQL
-1581 YTAMVDLMR
+1581 YTAMVDLLR

-1611 LCLQQAIQGFNDRTV
+1611 LCLQQAIQNINDARA
-1626 ETALRKAA
+1626 ENAQAKADRMARRKEIREVFRDADRAERAKDAA
-1634 QRPGR
+1634 VNKQKNAVGSVS
-1639 DGKETAQIV
+1639 EIV

-1704 IRNIVSNT
+1704 VRNIVSNT

-1728 EAPVYGISKAL
+1728 EAPVYGISKVL
-1739 NRATDGKVA
+1739 NRATDGKVS

-1768 QAWKDY
+1768 QSWKDY
-1774 TQFKDEILGDT
+1774 KQFEGEILGDT

-1816 DSNTAAKAIR
+1816 DSNAAAKAIR
-1826 KSAETGM
+1826 KSAEAGM
-1833 ALLRGYDKVTSFAM
+1833 ALLRGYDKATSFAM

-1890 YAIQQAQEATF
+1890 YAIKQAQEATF

-1952 MFADIIG
+1952 TFADIIG
-1959 KTSGFDISGNDIV
+1959 KASGFDISGNDIV
-1972 EAASKT
+1972 EAAAKT
-1978 LTGTGLL
+1978 LTGTGLM

-2002 DDDKEKTLDELAGK
+2002 DDDKQKALDEMAGK

-2041 IGANIFDISERNNDP
+2041 IGANIFDVSERNNDP

-2164 GRTVEKG
+2164 GRTVDKG

-2209 PTLSEINVVPSWGG
+2209 PTLSEINVVPSWGD

-2281 QSVIQTATLYAKA
+2281 QSVIQTATQYAKA

-2406 IGDAKQVSDA
+2406 LGDAKQVSDA
-2416 QRIGAI
+2416 QRISAI

-2429 QEKWDAFAVYRDDD
+2429 REKWVAFAVYRDDD
-2443 WRIAFFRK
+2443 WRIEFFRK
-2451 AEINPSVYAAYLEAA
+2451 AEINPSVYAAYLEAI
-2466 PEYRLTADGKKSSA
+2466 PEYRVTADGKKSSA

-2497 AVRQKVAQI
+2497 AVRQKIAQI

>member
-1 MSKSWEEYV
+1 MSNGWERFK
-10 AEQQQK
+10 AEQEQRGTAGN
-16 QSAGG
+16 SAG
-21 ERIATG
+21 
-27 ALRPRNDRT
+27 
-36 GGASGSWEQ
+36 ASRSGDNGFAEY
-45 FVQRM
+45 QRRSAQR
-50 QSGQPT
+50 QSGQSGSSQSWQRYLWETQGIRPT
-56 ASDSA
+56 ASNEEV
-61 IYQKSG
+61 YRKSG

-117 DYYKD
+117 EYYKD

-136 DEYEAKLKTYDG
+136 DEYEAKLKAYDG

-183 RGLMQGE
+183 RGLMQGG

-208 SSRLSATKRYIE
+208 SSRLSATKRYME

-244 LNGVGAYLTSG
+244 LNGVGSYLTSG
-255 QLGMTNPLTG
+255 QLGTTNPFTN

-286 VQQKITDVIDSFSN
+286 VQQKITSVIDSFSN

-311 KEIAEGYRSGVERG
+311 QQVAENSRSGVERG

-340 QQLKAMPDSEWQA
+340 QQLKAIPDSEWQA
-353 KNALVQQMQEVDSQI
+353 RNALVQQMQDVDTQI
-368 EAKKRSLSN
+368 EAQRH
-377 MEKRAAAAEAVLTI
+377 TI
-391 DTRGKDIQ
+391 ETYTERGK
-399 TTMEASVKRQK
+399 
-410 ELEAQLK
+410 
-417 QARIPKGRRDG
+417 
-428 NEWVSEPVDEAEVAR
+428 VAR
-443 LESEIAKEKQQQKLA
+443 DVANAGDKYDEYRIGSMVQEALNAPDFAEKAKPQEGVYSYTVDDNVNVRLALSDDYDLSDATHIQNPEYGWINGTDDDRAIIGQQYAVHNGELDSFSSYSYLTNEEKG
-458 ERRQKELAE
+458 
-467 FSAAAD
+467 
-473 YYKYYSLKNNED
+473 
-485 FKEKSRP
+485 
-492 LPDVYK
+492 V
-498 HNPKGISDLEQFG
+498 
-511 YHMAATFNNVSSDQ
+511 
-525 LMQEPIYGYIN
+525 
-536 AMQGRKDAIKKHY
+536 
-549 AYGTGE
+549 
-555 RDSLE
+555 
-560 SYDYMTADERHIFN
+560 FN
-574 YLWATEGKGPAMAFL
+574 YLWAAKGKETAMEYLAA
-589 DTLKPT
+589 LKPT
-595 LDYRHGSA
+595 LDYRNGAAMAQDSPGT
-603 DAEEDNFFLI
+603 
-613 DYLWNPMQRGLRN
+613 LWGNVLSPMWRGLQGAMRN
-626 TVRNVESLFTGEE
+626 TEVLLLGGQE
-639 LSTLPWE
+639 LPISPGE
-646 YETAIRAENSNWLGR
+646 YETAIRRENAGEWGR
-661 GVINAS
+661 HIIDAS
-667 SSFGQMLP
+667 TSFGQMLP
-675 AMAASIATGNPAVGA
+675 AMTISLATGNPTAGA
-690 AVTFA
+690 AVTFV

-721 VGGAEGFLQAV
+721 VGGAEGFLQSI

-746 VGGEIAGKINN
+746 VGNQIAGKITN

-762 AVKFGANIASEVLEE
+762 AVKFGANIASEILEE

-784 PLFVTML
+784 PLFVRML

-807 TLSTL
+807 TLSTR
-812 LLTGATNLV
+812 LLTGATNLANAP
-821 TVGST
+821 SE
-826 LKNERAEVE
+826 LSAELAE
-835 QIKAA
+835 TFADA
-840 QAQFALAALSFDES
+840 QRRFAEAALTFDKD
-854 SPVYAMG
+854 SPVYTLG
-861 EKVAA
+861 EIVKAR
-866 ALDNKKFLT
+866 LDSGRLVS
-875 GQEFRAML
+875 GEEFRSL
-883 QEAGADQ
+883 LTEVGADKAEVKKIRSGRFTQ
-890 ATVDRINKGAF
+890 SDMDALRNTTERRATAAR
-901 TAEDAEQVAQM
+901 EQVYSENYQN
-912 AQEAA
+912 
-917 KRLRTERFE
+917 LGWTE
-926 QSYTD
+926 
-931 GAGAWSKER
+931 ER
-940 ASAAAAVLDKVV
+940 ANAAAAVLDKVV

-963 KLHLNT
+963 KLRLNT
-969 KKGAEALQN
+969 EKGAAVLQD
-978 ALGVPVKKAGNNN
+978 ALGVPVTRAGNNN

-1015 DAAINWK
+1015 DAEINWK

-1048 NKPFT
+1048 NKPFI

-1084 IQVERWR
+1084 LQVERWR
-1091 AENVQPGV
+1091 AEHPQENAQFNI
-1099 DSNGDTGYTEN
+1099 DNAENSGYTGEN
-1110 GTTSGAETGLRGMME
+1110 GGVSNE
-1125 RLSRDEFVP
+1125 RDR
-1134 EEEIITAPEIR
+1134 
-1145 DAKARSDAALQHP
+1145 
-1158 TIEDNSAERQVLR
+1158 
-1171 DDCTLALLGLGSAQY
+1171 
-1186 DADGRI
+1186 
-1192 VKGADGETAYSGA
+1192 
-1205 VEQGHHIDIVVG
+1205 
-1217 LPAAGK
+1217 
-1223 SSVLVDPLSAQ
+1223 
-1234 HHARVIDNDMAKAM
+1234 M
-1248 LPEFDNGI
+1248 
-1256 GAGAVHEESK
+1256 
-1266 AISNF
+1266 
-1271 ALELAMGAGDNIV
+1271 
-1284 LPIVGG
+1284 
-1290 NYGKLVAQIEEA
+1290 
-1302 RALGYEVAVHLCDL
+1302 
-1316 PSSKAI
+1316 
-1322 GRAIGR
+1322 
-1328 YLNTGRYIPMDIL
+1328 
-1341 YGYGNT
+1341 
-1347 PKENFYRL
+1347 
-1355 IQEGIVNEYS
+1355 
-1365 EYSNDVGYGEAPKQI
+1365 
-1380 RQSSAYSGGAG
+1380 
-1391 SPRTSAGGVVQNL
+1391 AGGMAEGVPGHEDYR
-1404 GRRSGVK
+1404 GR
-1411 ASPDA
+1411 DA
-1416 GGRGTPS
+1416 GGRQDGRTNQVFSGRGLRQSLQRAFEQSGVVATELYNFDADSAAFSTALEAARTADTDHGWAVTPQSVEDLQGKTLLMDEGGTIGFAVTADGDIEAVFKNKQLNHTRFAMDGVMPQAIAAGGVKLDCYGRDLVRIYERYGFTPVARVEFNEQYANPGWDTSKGTPYIYFMVHNGDSAETVAANIGKYPHMERS
-1423 QVAREVH
+1423 QLESLPTYGKEGYDQAAAQRDSLLSWRQQRET
-1430 RKAEGEGSGQSSVG
+1430 SVG

-1508 LIVSGELSDSVRST
+1508 LIVSGELSDSVRSLD
-1522 AKLSDDAKALVER
+1522 KLSTDAKALVER
-1535 DIPASVVSFVQQ
+1535 DIPSAVVKFVSA
-1547 VERGNVSEALAAQGA
+1547 VERGSVSEALVARGA

-1567 AGDSDMTAAQYARL
+1567 AGDSDMTAAQYGQL
-1581 YTAMVDLMR
+1581 YTAMVDLLR

-1611 LCLQQAIQGFNDRTV
+1611 LCLQQAIQNINDARA
-1626 ETALRKAA
+1626 ENAQAKADRMARRKEIREAFRDADRAERAKDAA
-1634 QRPGR
+1634 VNKQKNAVGSVS
-1639 DGKETAQIV
+1639 EIV

-1704 IRNIVSNT
+1704 VRNIVSNT

-1728 EAPVYGISKAL
+1728 EVPVYGISKAL

-1768 QAWKDY
+1768 QSWKDY

-1833 ALLRGYDKVTSFAM
+1833 ALLRGYDKATSFAM

-2002 DDDKEKTLDELAGK
+2002 DDDKQKALDEMAGK

-2041 IGANIFDISERNNDP
+2041 IGANIFDVSERNNDP
-2056 GFIEALLYITDP
+2056 GFIEAIFYITDP

-2171 DTAERIFNA
+2171 GTAERIFNA

-2209 PTLSEINVVPSWGG
+2209 PTLSEINVVPRWGG

-2422 AKMPLSD
+2422 SKMPLSD
-2429 QEKWDAFAVYRDDD
+2429 REKWDAFAVYRDDD
-2443 WRIAFFRK
+2443 WRIEFFRK

-2506 ALMDKP
+2506 ALMKKP
-2512 KEDGKK
+2512 EGEE

>member
-1 MSKSWEEYV
+1 MSNGWERFK
-10 AEQQQK
+10 AEQEQRGT
-16 QSAGG
+16 AGNP
-21 ERIATG
+21 A
-27 ALRPRNDRT
+27 
-36 GGASGSWEQ
+36 GASRSGDNGFAEY
-45 FVQRM
+45 QRRSAQR
-50 QSGQPT
+50 QSGQSGSSRSWQRYLWETQGIRPT
-56 ASDSA
+56 ASNEEV
-61 IYQKSG
+61 YRKSG

-136 DEYEAKLKTYDG
+136 DEYEAKLKAYDG

-169 SALSSGLT
+169 SALSNGLT

-183 RGLMQGE
+183 RGLMQGG

-208 SSRLSATKRYIE
+208 SSRLSATKRYME

-244 LNGVGAYLTSG
+244 LNGVGSYLKSG

-265 KTVPVPNGGLTL
+265 KTAPVPNGGLTL

-286 VQQKITDVIDSFSN
+286 VQQKITSVIDSFSN
-300 AGKLGITAKNA
+300 AGRLGITAKNA
-311 KEIAEGYRSGVERG
+311 QQEVQTAQGVVQRATRKRERLT
-325 NREIARLEQQRAEME
+325 AQRAEME
-340 QQLKAMPDSEWQA
+340 QQLKAIPDSEWQA
-353 KNALVQQMQEVDSQI
+353 RNALVQQMQDVDTQI
-368 EAKKRSLSN
+368 ESQRH
-377 MEKRAAAAEAVLTI
+377 TI
-391 DTRGKDIQ
+391 ETYTERGKVAQDVANAGEKYDEYRIGSMVQ
-399 TTMEASVKRQK
+399 EA
-410 ELEAQLK
+410 LNA
-417 QARIPKGRRDG
+417 P
-428 NEWVSEPVDEAEVAR
+428 
-443 LESEIAKEKQQQKLA
+443 
-458 ERRQKELAE
+458 
-467 FSAAAD
+467 
-473 YYKYYSLKNNED
+473 D
-485 FKEKSRP
+485 FAEKSKP
-492 LPDVYK
+492 QEGVYSYTVDDNANVRLALSDDYDLSDATHIQNPEYGWINGTDDDRAIIGQQYAV
-498 HNPKGISDLEQFG
+498 HNGELDSFSSYSYLTNEEKG
-511 YHMAATFNNVSSDQ
+511 V
-525 LMQEPIYGYIN
+525 
-536 AMQGRKDAIKKHY
+536 
-549 AYGTGE
+549 
-555 RDSLE
+555 
-560 SYDYMTADERHIFN
+560 FN
-574 YLWATEGKGPAMAFL
+574 YLWATKGKETAMEYLAA
-589 DTLKPT
+589 LKPT
-595 LDYRHGSA
+595 LDYRNGAAMAQNSPGS
-603 DAEEDNFFLI
+603 
-613 DYLWNPMQRGLRN
+613 LWGNVISPMVRGFQGAMRN
-626 TVRNVESLFTGEE
+626 TEALLQGGQE
-639 LSTLPWE
+639 LPISPGE
-646 YETAIRAENSNWLGR
+646 YETAIRRENAGEWGR
-661 GVINAS
+661 HIIDAS
-667 SSFGQMLP
+667 TSFGQMLP
-675 AMAASIATGNPAVGA
+675 AMTISLATGNPTAGA

-746 VGGEIAGKINN
+746 VGGQIAGKINN

-812 LLTGATNLV
+812 LLTGATNLANAPSELSAELADPRAIENAQRRFAEAALTFDADSAV
-821 TVGST
+821 HAAGEIVKARLDSGRLVSGEEFRSLLTELGAD
-826 LKNERAEVE
+826 KAEVKKIYSGRFTQSDVDALRNTTE
-835 QIKAA
+835 RRATAA
-840 QAQFALAALSFDES
+840 
-854 SPVYAMG
+854 
-861 EKVAA
+861 
-866 ALDNKKFLT
+866 
-875 GQEFRAML
+875 R
-883 QEAGADQ
+883 
-890 ATVDRINKGAF
+890 
-901 TAEDAEQVAQM
+901 EQVYFDNYQN
-912 AQEAA
+912 
-917 KRLRTERFE
+917 LGWTE
-926 QSYTD
+926 
-931 GAGAWSKER
+931 ER

-963 KLHLNT
+963 KLRLNT
-969 KKGAEALQN
+969 EKGAAVLQD
-978 ALGVPVKKAGNNN
+978 ALGVPVTKAGNNN

-1048 NKPFT
+1048 NKPFA

-1091 AENVQPGV
+1091 AEHPQENAQFNIDNAE
-1099 DSNGDTGYTEN
+1099 DSGYTGEN
-1110 GTTSGAETGLRGMME
+1110 GGVSNE
-1125 RLSRDEFVP
+1125 
-1134 EEEIITAPEIR
+1134 
-1145 DAKARSDAALQHP
+1145 SD
-1158 TIEDNSAERQVLR
+1158 R
-1171 DDCTLALLGLGSAQY
+1171 
-1186 DADGRI
+1186 
-1192 VKGADGETAYSGA
+1192 
-1205 VEQGHHIDIVVG
+1205 
-1217 LPAAGK
+1217 
-1223 SSVLVDPLSAQ
+1223 
-1234 HHARVIDNDMAKAM
+1234 M
-1248 LPEFDNGI
+1248 
-1256 GAGAVHEESK
+1256 
-1266 AISNF
+1266 
-1271 ALELAMGAGDNIV
+1271 
-1284 LPIVGG
+1284 
-1290 NYGKLVAQIEEA
+1290 
-1302 RALGYEVAVHLCDL
+1302 
-1316 PSSKAI
+1316 
-1322 GRAIGR
+1322 
-1328 YLNTGRYIPMDIL
+1328 
-1341 YGYGNT
+1341 
-1347 PKENFYRL
+1347 
-1355 IQEGIVNEYS
+1355 
-1365 EYSNDVGYGEAPKQI
+1365 
-1380 RQSSAYSGGAG
+1380 
-1391 SPRTSAGGVVQNL
+1391 AGGMAEGVPGGQFS
-1404 GRRSGVK
+1404 GRR
-1411 ASPDA
+1411 DA
-1416 GGRGTPS
+1416 GGRQNGRTNQVFSGRGLSQNLQRAFEQRGVVAAELYNFDADSAAFSAALEAARTADADHGWAVTPQSTEDLQGKTLLMDEGGTIGFAVTADGDIEAVFKNKQLNHTPHAMDGVMPQAIAAGGVKLDCYGKDLVRIYERYGFTPVARVEFNEQYANPGWDASKGTPYIYFMVHNGDSPETVAANIGKYPHMERS
-1423 QVAREVH
+1423 QLESLPTYG
-1430 RKAEGEGSGQSSVG
+1430 KEGYDQAAAQRDSLLSWRQQSETSVG

-1508 LIVSGELSDSVRST
+1508 LIVSGELSDSVRSLD
-1522 AKLSDDAKALVER
+1522 KLSNDAKELVER
-1535 DIPASVVSFVQQ
+1535 DIPSAVVKFVSA
-1547 VERGNVSEALAAQGA
+1547 VERGSVSETLVARGA

-1567 AGDSDMTAAQYARL
+1567 AGDSDMTAAQYAQL

-1611 LCLQQAIQGFNDRTV
+1611 LCLQQAIQNINDRRV

-1634 QRPGR
+1634 QRPGKN
-1639 DGKETAQIV
+1639 GEETTQIV

-1704 IRNIVSNT
+1704 IRNIASNT

-1901 RDTNAVSTWFS
+1901 RDTNLVSTYVS
-1912 GFDRNWGRAQVF
+1912 GFDRNAPRGVKMF
-1924 SRGLLAFRKT
+1924 TRGLLAFRKT

-1959 KTSGFDISGNDIV
+1959 KSSGFDISGNDIV

-2076 GLNDAIDTIKWSDS
+2076 GLNDAIDTIKWSDA
-2090 PLTDMVITNVFGYL
+2090 PLEDMVITNLFGYL

-2325 AKAYRDDLNEMDASA
+2325 AKAYRDDLNKMDASA

-2416 QRIGAI
+2416 QRIRAI

-2451 AEINPSVYAAYLEAA
+2451 AEINPSVYAAYLEAI
-2466 PEYRLTADGKKSSA
+2466 PEYRVTKGGKPSGQ
-2480 WNKTTIWNWL
+2480 WTDTTIKNWL
-2490 RTTEYSY
+2490 RTTDYSY
-2497 AVRQKVAQI
+2497 AVKLKIINI
-2506 ALMDKP
+2506 ATMDKP

>member
-1 MSKSWEEYV
+1 MSNGWERFK
-10 AEQQQK
+10 AEQEQRGT
-16 QSAGG
+16 AGNP
-21 ERIATG
+21 A
-27 ALRPRNDRT
+27 
-36 GGASGSWEQ
+36 GASRSGDNGFAEY
-45 FVQRM
+45 QRRSAQR
-50 QSGQPT
+50 QSGQSGSSQSWQRYLWETQGIRPT
-56 ASDSA
+56 ASNEEV
-61 IYQKSG
+61 YRKSG

-117 DYYKD
+117 EYYKD

-136 DEYEAKLKTYDG
+136 DEYEAKLKAYDG

-183 RGLMQGE
+183 RGLMQGG

-208 SSRLSATKRYIE
+208 SSRLSATKRYME

-244 LNGVGAYLTSG
+244 LNGVGAYLKGG
-255 QLGMTNPLTG
+255 QLGTTNPFTG

-286 VQQKITDVIDSFSN
+286 VQQKITSVIDSFSN
-300 AGKLGITAKNA
+300 SGKLGITAKNA
-311 KEIAEGYRSGVERG
+311 QQEAQTAQGVVERAT
-325 NREIARLEQQRAEME
+325 RERERLTAQRSEME
-340 QQLKAMPDSEWQA
+340 QQLNAIPDSDWQA
-353 KNALVQQMQEVDSQI
+353 RNALVQQMQDVDSQI
-368 EAKKRSLSN
+368 ESQR
-377 MEKRAAAAEAVLTI
+377 RTI
-391 DTRGKDIQ
+391 QTYTERGKVAQDVANAGDKYDEYRIGSMVQ
-399 TTMEASVKRQK
+399 EA
-410 ELEAQLK
+410 LNA
-417 QARIPKGRRDG
+417 P
-428 NEWVSEPVDEAEVAR
+428 
-443 LESEIAKEKQQQKLA
+443 
-458 ERRQKELAE
+458 
-467 FSAAAD
+467 
-473 YYKYYSLKNNED
+473 D
-485 FKEKSRP
+485 FAEKSKP
-492 LPDVYK
+492 QEGVYSYTVDDNVNVRLALSDDYDLSDAT
-498 HNPKGISDLEQFG
+498 HIQNPE
-511 YHMAATFNNVSSDQ
+511 
-525 LMQEPIYGYIN
+525 YGYIN
-536 AMQGRKDAIKKHY
+536 GTDEDRSIIINQYAIHN
-549 AYGTGE
+549 AE
-555 RDSLE
+555 RDQFA
-560 SYDYMTADERHIFN
+560 SYGYLTDEEKGVFN
-574 YLWATEGKGPAMAFL
+574 YLWATKGRDAAMEYLAA
-589 DTLKPT
+589 LKPT
-595 LDYRHGSA
+595 LDYRNGTAMAQNSPGS
-603 DAEEDNFFLI
+603 
-613 DYLWNPMQRGLRN
+613 LWGNVLSPMVRGFQGAMRN
-626 TVRNVESLFTGEE
+626 TEALLQGGQE
-639 LSTLPWE
+639 LPISPGE
-646 YETAIRAENSNWLGR
+646 YETAIRRENAGEWGR
-661 GVINAS
+661 HIIDAS
-667 SSFGQMLP
+667 TSFGQMLP
-675 AMAASIATGNPAVGA
+675 AMTVSLATGNPTAGA
-690 AVTFA
+690 AVTFV

-700 AYQEGLRSGMTEGQA
+700 AYQEGLRSGMTQGQA

-721 VGGAEGFLQAV
+721 VGGAEGFLQSV

-746 VGGEIAGKINN
+746 VGGKIAGKINN

-791 TGRDYE
+791 TGRDYD

-812 LLTGATNLV
+812 LLTGVTNLANAPSELSAEIADTSV
-821 TVGST
+821 IEDVQRRFADAALTFDEDSAVYAAGEIVKARLDSGRLVSGEEFRSLLT
-826 LKNERAEVE
+826 ELGADKAEVKKTRSGRFTQSDVDALRNTTE
-835 QIKAA
+835 RRATAA
-840 QAQFALAALSFDES
+840 
-854 SPVYAMG
+854 
-861 EKVAA
+861 
-866 ALDNKKFLT
+866 
-875 GQEFRAML
+875 R
-883 QEAGADQ
+883 
-890 ATVDRINKGAF
+890 
-901 TAEDAEQVAQM
+901 EQVYFENYQN
-912 AQEAA
+912 
-917 KRLRTERFE
+917 LGWTE
-926 QSYTD
+926 
-931 GAGAWSKER
+931 ER

-963 KLHLNT
+963 KLRLNT
-969 KKGAEALQN
+969 EKGAAVLQD
-978 ALGVPVKKAGNNN
+978 ALGVPVTKAGNNN

-1015 DAAINWK
+1015 DAEINWK

-1048 NKPFT
+1048 NKPFA

-1091 AENVQPGV
+1091 AEHPQGNAQFNI
-1099 DSNGDTGYTEN
+1099 DNAENSGYTGEN
-1110 GTTSGAETGLRGMME
+1110 GGVSNE
-1125 RLSRDEFVP
+1125 RNR
-1134 EEEIITAPEIR
+1134 
-1145 DAKARSDAALQHP
+1145 
-1158 TIEDNSAERQVLR
+1158 
-1171 DDCTLALLGLGSAQY
+1171 
-1186 DADGRI
+1186 
-1192 VKGADGETAYSGA
+1192 
-1205 VEQGHHIDIVVG
+1205 
-1217 LPAAGK
+1217 
-1223 SSVLVDPLSAQ
+1223 
-1234 HHARVIDNDMAKAM
+1234 M
-1248 LPEFDNGI
+1248 
-1256 GAGAVHEESK
+1256 
-1266 AISNF
+1266 
-1271 ALELAMGAGDNIV
+1271 
-1284 LPIVGG
+1284 
-1290 NYGKLVAQIEEA
+1290 
-1302 RALGYEVAVHLCDL
+1302 
-1316 PSSKAI
+1316 
-1322 GRAIGR
+1322 
-1328 YLNTGRYIPMDIL
+1328 
-1341 YGYGNT
+1341 
-1347 PKENFYRL
+1347 
-1355 IQEGIVNEYS
+1355 
-1365 EYSNDVGYGEAPKQI
+1365 
-1380 RQSSAYSGGAG
+1380 
-1391 SPRTSAGGVVQNL
+1391 AGGMAEGVPGGQFSD
-1404 GRRSGVK
+1404 RR
-1411 ASPDA
+1411 DA
-1416 GGRGTPS
+1416 GGRQNGRTNQVFSGRGLSQNLQRAFEQRGVVAAELQNFDADSAAFSSALDAARTADADHGWAVTPQSAEDLQGKTLLMDEGGTIGFAVTADGDIEAVFKNKQLNHTPHAMDGVMPQAIAAGGVKLDCYGKDLVRIYERYGFTPVARVEFNEQYANPGWGASKGTPYIYFMVHNGDSAETVAANIGKYPHMERS
-1423 QVAREVH
+1423 QLESLPTYGKEGYDQAAAQRDSLLSWRQQRET
-1430 RKAEGEGSGQSSVG
+1430 SVG

-1508 LIVSGELSDSVRST
+1508 LIVSGELSDTVRSLD
-1522 AKLSDDAKALVER
+1522 KLSNDTKALVER
-1535 DIPASVVSFVQQ
+1535 DIPSAVVKFVSA
-1547 VERGNVSEALAAQGA
+1547 VERGSVSEALVARGA

-1567 AGDSDMTAAQYARL
+1567 AGDSDMTAAQYGQL

-1611 LCLQQAIQGFNDRTV
+1611 LCLQQAIQNINDARA
-1626 ETALRKAA
+1626 ENAQAKADRMARRKEIREAFRDADRAERAKDAA
-1634 QRPGR
+1634 VNKQKNAVGSVS
-1639 DGKETAQIV
+1639 EIV

-1704 IRNIVSNT
+1704 VRNVVSNT

-1728 EAPVYGISKAL
+1728 EAPVYGISKVL
-1739 NRATDGKVA
+1739 NRATDGKVS

-2056 GFIEALLYITDP
+2056 GFIEAMFYITDP

-2164 GRTVEKG
+2164 GRTVDKG
-2171 DTAERIFNA
+2171 ETAERIFNA

-2294 ESKTGYVYQK
+2294 ESNTGYVYQK

-2422 AKMPLSD
+2422 SKMPLSD
-2429 QEKWDAFAVYRDDD
+2429 QEKWVAFAVYRDDD
-2443 WRIAFFRK
+2443 WRIEFFRK
-2451 AEINPSVYAAYLEAA
+2451 AEVNPSVYAAYLEAA

-2497 AVRQKVAQI
+2497 AVRQKIAQI

>member
-21 ERIATG
+21 KRIASG

-36 GGASGSWEQ
+36 GGASDSWEQ
-45 FVQRM
+45 FVQRA
-50 QSGQPT
+50 QSGQRT

-67 MDALRKDA
+67 MEALRKDA

-136 DEYEAKLKTYDG
+136 DEYEAKLKAYDG

-183 RGLMQGE
+183 RGLMQGG

-208 SSRLSATKRYIE
+208 SSRLSATKRYME

-244 LNGVGAYLTSG
+244 LNGVGAYLKGG
-255 QLGMTNPLTG
+255 QLGTTNPFTG

-311 KEIAEGYRSGVERG
+311 KEIAEGSRSGVERG
-325 NREIARLEQQRAEME
+325 NREIARLEQQRAELE

-353 KNALVQQMQEVDSQI
+353 RNALVQQMQAVDSQI
-368 EAKKRSLSN
+368 EAKKRSLSS

-399 TTMEASVKRQK
+399 TSMEASVKRQA

-428 NEWVSEPVDEAEVAR
+428 NEWVTEPVDEAEVAR

-574 YLWATEGKGPAMAFL
+574 YLWATEGKEPAMAFL

-603 DAEEDNFFLI
+603 DAEEDNGWLI
-613 DYLWNPMQRGLRN
+613 DDLWNPIQRGLRS
-626 TVRNVESLFTGEE
+626 TARNVDAWFSGEE

-646 YETAIRAENSNWLGR
+646 YETAIRAEKAGALER
-661 GVINAS
+661 GVINAA

-675 AMAASIATGNPAVGA
+675 ALALAAPVAPVAGALGASATAAGLLSGGVGA
-690 AVTFA
+690 GVTWL

-700 AYQEGLRSGMTEGQA
+700 AYQEGLRQGMSEGQA
-715 LGYGAL
+715 RSYGVL
-721 VGGAEGFLQAV
+721 VGASEGLLQFALS
-732 AGGIPGLKGVLPEA
+732 GIPGIKGWGVEQYGERAAGKVASALKRTAIKYGA
-746 VGGEIAGKINN
+746 SIAG
-757 AFGRW
+757 
-762 AVKFGANIASEVLEE
+762 EE
-777 NVQNYLE
+777 IEEHLQNYLE

-791 TGRDYE
+791 TGKDYD
-797 APGWE
+797 APGWD

-807 TLSTL
+807 TLSVL

-840 QAQFALAALSFDES
+840 QAQFALAALSFDKS

-926 QSYTD
+926 QSYTE
-931 GAGAWSKER
+931 GVGAWSKER
-940 ASAAAAVLDKVV
+940 ANAAAAVLDKVV

-963 KLHLNT
+963 KLRLNT
-969 KKGAEALQN
+969 EKGAAVLQE
-978 ALGVPVKKAGNNN
+978 ALGVPVTRAGNNN

-999 EAEMSYRMARS
+999 QAEMSYRMARS

-1015 DAAINWK
+1015 DAEINWK

-1091 AENVQPGV
+1091 AEHPQQTEAPVQAV
-1099 DSNGDTGYTEN
+1099 DVDAQDVTAAAQTQATTATEAPSAPRADITDDGNFRMVEYGDT
-1110 GTTSGAETGLRGMME
+1110 ETQKQMTQELHDRM
-1125 RLSRDEFVP
+1125 V
-1134 EEEIITAPEIR
+1134 
-1145 DAKARSDAALQHP
+1145 
-1158 TIEDNSAERQVLR
+1158 
-1171 DDCTLALLGLGSAQY
+1171 
-1186 DADGRI
+1186 
-1192 VKGADGETAYSGA
+1192 ADGE
-1205 VEQGHHIDIVVG
+1205 VVQIESREDVAEHYPDLRG
-1217 LPAAGK
+1217 VKKQERNALLKEKIGELKRQLRAFLQTLRP
-1223 SSVLVDPLSAQ
+1223 
-1234 HHARVIDNDMAKAM
+1234 NTY
-1248 LPEFDNGI
+1248 EFDVDGRM
-1256 GAGAVHEESK
+1256 
-1266 AISNF
+1266 
-1271 ALELAMGAGDNIV
+1271 L
-1284 LPIVGG
+1284 
-1290 NYGKLVAQIEEA
+1290 EA
-1302 RALGYEVAVHLCDL
+1302 RIYSTAIDEVTVRLTEPKSNMLYQSEEIFNNA
-1316 PSSKAI
+1316 
-1322 GRAIGR
+1322 R
-1328 YLNTGRYIPMDIL
+1328 YLYSTPDYDGNPDVYRWNYFYTPVQIGDDVIGVRIAVRDMVESGESQIYHWGIKSDRPLAARGRRNESNPSLSSSGRSDNSVPQD
-1341 YGYGNT
+1341 GT
-1347 PKENFYRL
+1347 
-1355 IQEGIVNEYS
+1355 IVNP
-1365 EYSNDVGYGEAPKQI
+1365 GE
-1380 RQSSAYSGGAG
+1380 
-1391 SPRTSAGGVVQNL
+1391 
-1404 GRRSGVK
+1404 
-1411 ASPDA
+1411 
-1416 GGRGTPS
+1416 
-1423 QVAREVH
+1423 E
-1430 RKAEGEGSGQSSVG
+1430 SSVG
-1444 AARSG
+1444 AARKG
-1449 FDQYSH
+1449 FDPYSD

-1522 AKLSDDAKALVER
+1522 AKLSDDAKALIER

-1547 VERGNVSEALAAQGA
+1547 VERGNVSEALVAQGA

-1704 IRNIVSNT
+1704 VRNVVSNT

-1728 EAPVYGISKAL
+1728 EAPVYGISKVL
-1739 NRATDGKVA
+1739 NRATDGKVS

-1768 QAWKDY
+1768 QSWKDY

-1816 DSNTAAKAIR
+1816 GSNAAAKAIR
-1826 KSAETGM
+1826 KSAEAGM
-1833 ALLRGYDKVTSFAM
+1833 ALLRGYDKATSFAM

-1901 RDTNAVSTWFS
+1901 RDTNLVSTYVS
-1912 GFDRNWGRAQVF
+1912 GFDRNAPRGVKMF
-1924 SRGLLAFRKT
+1924 TRGLLAFRKT

-1959 KTSGFDISGNDIV
+1959 KSSGFDISGNDIV

-2002 DDDKEKTLDELAGK
+2002 DDDEEKTLDELAGK

-2056 GFIEALLYITDP
+2056 GFIESLLYITDP

-2076 GLNDAIDTIKWSDS
+2076 GLNDAIDTIKWSDA
-2090 PLTDMVITNVFGYL
+2090 PLEDMVITNLFGYL

-2109 NSLIRQ
+2109 NSLLRQ

-2171 DTAERIFNA
+2171 GTAERIFNA

-2209 PTLSEINVVPSWGG
+2209 PTLSEINVVPRWGD

-2429 QEKWDAFAVYRDDD
+2429 REKWDAFAVYRDDD
-2443 WRIAFFRK
+2443 WRIEFFRK
-2451 AEINPSVYAAYLEAA
+2451 AEINPSVYAAYLEAI
-2466 PEYRLTADGKKSSA
+2466 PEYRVTAKGKKTND
-2480 WNKTTIWNWL
+2480 WNGTTIWNWL

>member
-21 ERIATG
+21 ERIAAG

-45 FVQRM
+45 FVQRA
-50 QSGQPT
+50 QSGQRT

-136 DEYEAKLKTYDG
+136 DQYEEQLKAYDG

-169 SALSSGLT
+169 SALSNGLT

-183 RGLMQGE
+183 RGLMQGS

-208 SSRLSATKRYIE
+208 SSRLSATKRYME

-244 LNGVGAYLTSG
+244 LNGVGSYLKSG
-255 QLGMTNPLTG
+255 QLGTTNPFTG

-311 KEIAEGYRSGVERG
+311 KEIAEGSRSGVERG

-353 KNALVQQMQEVDSQI
+353 KNALVQKMQAVDSQI

-399 TTMEASVKRQK
+399 TSMEASVKRQK

-443 LESEIAKEKQQQKLA
+443 LESEIAKEKQQQKLV

-498 HNPKGISDLEQFG
+498 YNPKGISDLEQFG

-574 YLWATEGKGPAMAFL
+574 YLWATEGKEPAMAFL

-603 DAEEDNFFLI
+603 DAEEDNGWLI
-613 DYLWNPMQRGLRN
+613 DDLWNPIQRGLRS
-626 TVRNVESLFTGEE
+626 TARNVGAWFSGEE

-646 YETAIRAENSNWLGR
+646 YETAIRAENAGPLER
-661 GVINAS
+661 GVINAA

-675 AMAASIATGNPAVGA
+675 ALALAAPVAPVAGALGASATAAGLLSGGVGA
-690 AVTFA
+690 GVTWL

-700 AYQEGLRSGMTEGQA
+700 AYQEGLRQGMSEGQA
-715 LGYGAL
+715 RSYGVL
-721 VGGAEGFLQAV
+721 VGASEGLLQFALS
-732 AGGIPGLKGVLPEA
+732 GIPGIKGWGVEQYGERAAGKVASALKRTAIKYGA
-746 VGGEIAGKINN
+746 SIAG
-757 AFGRW
+757 
-762 AVKFGANIASEVLEE
+762 EE
-777 NVQNYLE
+777 IEEHLQNYLE

-791 TGRDYE
+791 TGKDYD
-797 APGWE
+797 APGWD

-807 TLSTL
+807 TLSVL

-917 KRLRTERFE
+917 KRLQTERFE
-926 QSYTD
+926 QSYTE

-940 ASAAAAVLDKVV
+940 ASAAAGVLYRVW

-978 ALGVPVKKAGNNN
+978 ALGVPVTKAGNNN

-1048 NKPFT
+1048 NKPFA

-1084 IQVERWR
+1084 VQVERWR
-1091 AENVQPGV
+1091 AEHPQENAQFNIDNAE
-1099 DSNGDTGYTEN
+1099 DSGYTESN
-1110 GTTSGAETGLRGMME
+1110 GGVSNE
-1125 RLSRDEFVP
+1125 
-1134 EEEIITAPEIR
+1134 
-1145 DAKARSDAALQHP
+1145 SD
-1158 TIEDNSAERQVLR
+1158 R
-1171 DDCTLALLGLGSAQY
+1171 
-1186 DADGRI
+1186 
-1192 VKGADGETAYSGA
+1192 
-1205 VEQGHHIDIVVG
+1205 
-1217 LPAAGK
+1217 
-1223 SSVLVDPLSAQ
+1223 
-1234 HHARVIDNDMAKAM
+1234 M
-1248 LPEFDNGI
+1248 
-1256 GAGAVHEESK
+1256 
-1266 AISNF
+1266 
-1271 ALELAMGAGDNIV
+1271 
-1284 LPIVGG
+1284 
-1290 NYGKLVAQIEEA
+1290 
-1302 RALGYEVAVHLCDL
+1302 
-1316 PSSKAI
+1316 
-1322 GRAIGR
+1322 
-1328 YLNTGRYIPMDIL
+1328 
-1341 YGYGNT
+1341 
-1347 PKENFYRL
+1347 
-1355 IQEGIVNEYS
+1355 
-1365 EYSNDVGYGEAPKQI
+1365 
-1380 RQSSAYSGGAG
+1380 
-1391 SPRTSAGGVVQNL
+1391 AGGMAEGVPGGQIS
-1404 GRRSGVK
+1404 GRR
-1411 ASPDA
+1411 DA
-1416 GGRGTPS
+1416 GGRQNGRTNQVFSGRGLSQNLQRAFEQRGVVAAELYNFDADSAAFSAALEAARTADADHGWAVTPQSTEDLQGKTLLMDEGGTIGFAVTADGDIEAVFKNKQLNHTPHAMDGVMPQAIAAGGVKLDCYGKDLVRIYERYGFTPVARVEFNEQYANPGWDASNGTPYIYFMVHNGDSAETVAANIGKYPHMERS
-1423 QVAREVH
+1423 QLESLPTYG
-1430 RKAEGEGSGQSSVG
+1430 KEGYDQAAAQRDSLLSWRQQSETSVG

-1522 AKLSDDAKALVER
+1522 AKLSDDAKALIER

-1547 VERGNVSEALAAQGA
+1547 VERGNVSEALVAQGA

-1690 ALRYLNMLGNFKTQ
+1690 SLRYLNMLGNFKTQ
-1704 IRNIVSNT
+1704 VRNIVSNT

-1816 DSNTAAKAIR
+1816 DSNAAAKAIR

-1924 SRGLLAFRKT
+1924 SRGLFAFRKT

-2056 GFIEALLYITDP
+2056 GFIEAMFYITDP

-2130 EESWMPDIMQRVL
+2130 EESWMPDIMQRIL

-2164 GRTVEKG
+2164 GRTVDKG
-2171 DTAERIFNA
+2171 ETAERIFNA

-2268 YNEMTDEE
+2268 YNEMTDEG

-2294 ESKTGYVYQK
+2294 ESNTGYVYQK

-2416 QRIGAI
+2416 QRIRAI

>member
-117 DYYKD
+117 EYYKD

-136 DEYEAKLKTYDG
+136 DEYEAQLKAYDG

-169 SALSSGLT
+169 SALSNGLT

-183 RGLMQGE
+183 RGLMQGG

-201 QRKQQAL
+201 QRQQQAL
-208 SSRLSATKRYIE
+208 SSRLSATKRYME

-244 LNGVGAYLTSG
+244 LNGVGSYLTSG

-265 KTVPVPNGGLTL
+265 KAVPVPNGGLTL

-300 AGKLGITAKNA
+300 AGRLGITAKNA
-311 KEIAEGYRSGVERG
+311 KEIAEGSRSGVERG

-399 TTMEASVKRQK
+399 MSMEASVKRQK

-498 HNPKGISDLEQFG
+498 YNPKGISDLEQFG

-574 YLWATEGKGPAMAFL
+574 YLWATEGKEPAMAFL

-603 DAEEDNFFLI
+603 DAEEDNGWLI
-613 DYLWNPMQRGLRN
+613 DDLWNPIQRGLRS
-626 TVRNVESLFTGEE
+626 TARNVDAWFSGEE

-646 YETAIRAENSNWLGR
+646 YETAIRAENAGPLER
-661 GVINAS
+661 GVINAA

-675 AMAASIATGNPAVGA
+675 ALALAAPVAPVAGALGASATAAGLLSGGVGA
-690 AVTFA
+690 GVTWL

-700 AYQEGLRSGMTEGQA
+700 AYQEGLRQGMSEGQA
-715 LGYGAL
+715 RSYGVL
-721 VGGAEGFLQAV
+721 VGASEGLLQFALS
-732 AGGIPGLKGVLPEA
+732 GIPGIKGWGVEQYGERAAGKVASALKRTAIKYGA
-746 VGGEIAGKINN
+746 SIAG
-757 AFGRW
+757 
-762 AVKFGANIASEVLEE
+762 EE
-777 NVQNYLE
+777 IEEHLQNYLE

-791 TGRDYE
+791 TGKDYD
-797 APGWE
+797 APGWD

-807 TLSTL
+807 TLSVL
-812 LLTGATNLV
+812 LLTGATNLA

-840 QAQFALAALSFDES
+840 QAQFALAALSFDKS

-917 KRLRTERFE
+917 KRLQTERFE
-926 QSYTD
+926 QSYTE

-940 ASAAAAVLDKVV
+940 ASAAAGVLYRVW

-978 ALGVPVKKAGNNN
+978 ALGVPVTKAGNNN

-1091 AENVQPGV
+1091 AEHPQENAQFNIDNAE
-1099 DSNGDTGYTEN
+1099 DSGYTESN
-1110 GTTSGAETGLRGMME
+1110 GGVSNE
-1125 RLSRDEFVP
+1125 
-1134 EEEIITAPEIR
+1134 
-1145 DAKARSDAALQHP
+1145 SD
-1158 TIEDNSAERQVLR
+1158 R
-1171 DDCTLALLGLGSAQY
+1171 
-1186 DADGRI
+1186 
-1192 VKGADGETAYSGA
+1192 
-1205 VEQGHHIDIVVG
+1205 
-1217 LPAAGK
+1217 
-1223 SSVLVDPLSAQ
+1223 
-1234 HHARVIDNDMAKAM
+1234 M
-1248 LPEFDNGI
+1248 
-1256 GAGAVHEESK
+1256 
-1266 AISNF
+1266 
-1271 ALELAMGAGDNIV
+1271 
-1284 LPIVGG
+1284 
-1290 NYGKLVAQIEEA
+1290 
-1302 RALGYEVAVHLCDL
+1302 
-1316 PSSKAI
+1316 
-1322 GRAIGR
+1322 
-1328 YLNTGRYIPMDIL
+1328 
-1341 YGYGNT
+1341 
-1347 PKENFYRL
+1347 
-1355 IQEGIVNEYS
+1355 
-1365 EYSNDVGYGEAPKQI
+1365 
-1380 RQSSAYSGGAG
+1380 
-1391 SPRTSAGGVVQNL
+1391 AGGMAEGVPGGQFS
-1404 GRRSGVK
+1404 GRR
-1411 ASPDA
+1411 DA
-1416 GGRGTPS
+1416 GGRQNGRTNQVFSGRGLSQNLQRAFEQRGVVAAELYNFDADSAAFSAALEAARTADADHGWAVTPQSVEDLQGKTLLMDEGGTIGFAVTADGDIEAVFKNKQLNHTPHAMDGVIPQAIAAGGVKLDCYGKDLVRIYERYGFTPVARVEFNEQYANPGWDASKGTPYIYFMVHNGDSAETVAANIGKYPHMERS
-1423 QVAREVH
+1423 QLESLPTYS
-1430 RKAEGEGSGQSSVG
+1430 KEGYDQAAAQRDSLLSWRQQSETSVG

-1508 LIVSGELSDSVRST
+1508 LIVSGELSDSVRSLD
-1522 AKLSDDAKALVER
+1522 KLSTDAKALVER
-1535 DIPASVVSFVQQ
+1535 DIPSAVVKFVSA
-1547 VERGNVSEALAAQGA
+1547 VERGSVSEALVARGA

-1567 AGDSDMTAAQYARL
+1567 AGDSDMTAAQYGQL
-1581 YTAMVDLMR
+1581 YTAMVDLLR

-1611 LCLQQAIQGFNDRTV
+1611 LCLQQAIQNINDARA
-1626 ETALRKAA
+1626 ENAQAKADRMARRKEIREAFRDADRAERAKDAA
-1634 QRPGR
+1634 VNKQKNAVGSIS
-1639 DGKETAQIV
+1639 EIV

-1704 IRNIVSNT
+1704 IRNIASNT
-1712 GAALL
+1712 GSALL

-1901 RDTNAVSTWFS
+1901 RDTNLVSTYVS
-1912 GFDRNWGRAQVF
+1912 GFDRNAPRGVKMF
-1924 SRGLLAFRKT
+1924 TRGLLAFRKT

-2076 GLNDAIDTIKWSDS
+2076 GLNDAIDTIKWSDA
-2090 PLTDMVITNVFGYL
+2090 PLEDMVITNLFGYL

-2164 GRTVEKG
+2164 GRTVDKG
-2171 DTAERIFNA
+2171 ETAERIFNA

-2209 PTLSEINVVPSWGG
+2209 PTLSEINVVPRWGD

-2281 QSVIQTATLYAKA
+2281 QSVIQTATLYAEA

-2416 QRIGAI
+2416 QRIRAI

>member
-1 MSKSWEEYV
+1 MSNGWERFK
-10 AEQQQK
+10 AEQEQRGT
-16 QSAGG
+16 AGNP
-21 ERIATG
+21 A
-27 ALRPRNDRT
+27 
-36 GGASGSWEQ
+36 GASRSGNNGFAEY
-45 FVQRM
+45 QRRSAQR
-50 QSGQPT
+50 QSGQSGQSGSSRSWQRYLWETQGIRPT
-56 ASDSA
+56 ASNEEV
-61 IYQKSG
+61 YRKSG

-136 DEYEAKLKTYDG
+136 DQYEEQLKAYDG

-169 SALSSGLT
+169 SALSNGLT

-183 RGLMQGE
+183 RGLMQGS

-208 SSRLSATKRYIE
+208 SSRLSATKRYME

-244 LNGVGAYLTSG
+244 LNGVGSYLKSG
-255 QLGMTNPLTG
+255 QLGTTNPFTG

-311 KEIAEGYRSGVERG
+311 QQEVQTAQGVVQRATRKRERLT
-325 NREIARLEQQRAEME
+325 AQRAEME
-340 QQLKAMPDSEWQA
+340 RQLKAIPDSEWQA
-353 KNALVQQMQEVDSQI
+353 RNALVQQMQDVDTQI
-368 EAKKRSLSN
+368 DAQRH
-377 MEKRAAAAEAVLTI
+377 TI
-391 DTRGKDIQ
+391 ETYTERGKVAQDVANAGEKYDEFRIGSMVQ
-399 TTMEASVKRQK
+399 EA
-410 ELEAQLK
+410 LNA
-417 QARIPKGRRDG
+417 P
-428 NEWVSEPVDEAEVAR
+428 
-443 LESEIAKEKQQQKLA
+443 
-458 ERRQKELAE
+458 
-467 FSAAAD
+467 
-473 YYKYYSLKNNED
+473 D
-485 FKEKSRP
+485 FAEKSKP
-492 LPDVYK
+492 QEGVYSYTVDDNVNVRLALSDDYDLSDATHIQNPEYGWINGTDDDRAIIGQQYAV
-498 HNPKGISDLEQFG
+498 HNGELDSFSSYSYLTNEEKG
-511 YHMAATFNNVSSDQ
+511 V
-525 LMQEPIYGYIN
+525 
-536 AMQGRKDAIKKHY
+536 
-549 AYGTGE
+549 
-555 RDSLE
+555 
-560 SYDYMTADERHIFN
+560 FN
-574 YLWATEGKGPAMAFL
+574 YLWATKGKETAMEYLAA
-589 DTLKPT
+589 LKPT
-595 LDYRHGSA
+595 LDYRNGAAMAQDSPGT
-603 DAEEDNFFLI
+603 
-613 DYLWNPMQRGLRN
+613 LWGNVLSPMWRGLQGAMRN
-626 TVRNVESLFTGEE
+626 TEALLGGEE
-639 LSTLPWE
+639 LPINPGE
-646 YETAIRAENSNWLGR
+646 YETAIRRENAGEWGR
-661 GVINAS
+661 HIIDAS
-667 SSFGQMLP
+667 TSFGQMLP
-675 AMAASIATGNPAVGA
+675 AMTISLATGNPTAGA
-690 AVTFA
+690 AVTFV

-746 VGGEIAGKINN
+746 VGGQIAGKINN

-812 LLTGATNLV
+812 LLTGATNLANAPSELSAELADPRAIENAQRRFAEAALTFDADSAV
-821 TVGST
+821 HAAGEIVKARLDSGRLVSGEEFRSLLTELGAD
-826 LKNERAEVE
+826 KAEVKKIYSGRFTQSDVDALRNTTE
-835 QIKAA
+835 RRATAA
-840 QAQFALAALSFDES
+840 
-854 SPVYAMG
+854 
-861 EKVAA
+861 
-866 ALDNKKFLT
+866 
-875 GQEFRAML
+875 R
-883 QEAGADQ
+883 
-890 ATVDRINKGAF
+890 
-901 TAEDAEQVAQM
+901 EQVYFDNYQN
-912 AQEAA
+912 
-917 KRLRTERFE
+917 LGWTE
-926 QSYTD
+926 
-931 GAGAWSKER
+931 ER

-963 KLHLNT
+963 KLRLNT
-969 KKGAEALQN
+969 EKGAAVLQD

-1015 DAAINWK
+1015 EAEINWK

-1073 NASRFTPEAAS
+1073 NASRFTPETAS
-1084 IQVERWR
+1084 VQVERWR
-1091 AENVQPGV
+1091 AEHPQENAQFNI
-1099 DSNGDTGYTEN
+1099 DNAENSGYTESN
-1110 GTTSGAETGLRGMME
+1110 GGVS
-1125 RLSRDEFVP
+1125 
-1134 EEEIITAPEIR
+1134 
-1145 DAKARSDAALQHP
+1145 
-1158 TIEDNSAERQVLR
+1158 N
-1171 DDCTLALLGLGSAQY
+1171 
-1186 DADGRI
+1186 
-1192 VKGADGETAYSGA
+1192 
-1205 VEQGHHIDIVVG
+1205 
-1217 LPAAGK
+1217 
-1223 SSVLVDPLSAQ
+1223 
-1234 HHARVIDNDMAKAM
+1234 
-1248 LPEFDNGI
+1248 
-1256 GAGAVHEESK
+1256 ES
-1266 AISNF
+1266 NR
-1271 ALELAMGAGDNIV
+1271 M
-1284 LPIVGG
+1284 
-1290 NYGKLVAQIEEA
+1290 
-1302 RALGYEVAVHLCDL
+1302 
-1316 PSSKAI
+1316 
-1322 GRAIGR
+1322 
-1328 YLNTGRYIPMDIL
+1328 
-1341 YGYGNT
+1341 
-1347 PKENFYRL
+1347 
-1355 IQEGIVNEYS
+1355 
-1365 EYSNDVGYGEAPKQI
+1365 
-1380 RQSSAYSGGAG
+1380 
-1391 SPRTSAGGVVQNL
+1391 AGGMAEGVPGGQIS
-1404 GRRSGVK
+1404 GRR
-1411 ASPDA
+1411 DA
-1416 GGRGTPS
+1416 GGRQNGRTNQVFSGRGLSQNLQRAFEQRGVVAAELYNFDADIAAFSAALEAARTADADHGWAVTPQSTEDLQGKTLLMDEGGTIGFAVTADGDIEAVFKNKQLNHTPHAMDGVIPQAIAAGGVKLDCYGKDLVRIYERYGFMPVARVEFNEQYANPGWDASKGTPYIYFMVHNGDSAETVAANIGKYPHMERS
-1423 QVAREVH
+1423 QLESLPTYG
-1430 RKAEGEGSGQSSVG
+1430 KEGYDQAAAQRDSLLSWRQQSETSVG

-1522 AKLSDDAKALVER
+1522 AKLSDDAKALIER

-1547 VERGNVSEALAAQGA
+1547 VERGNVSEALVAQGA

-1581 YTAMVDLMR
+1581 YTAIVDLMR

-1690 ALRYLNMLGNFKTQ
+1690 SLRYLNMLGNFKTQ
-1704 IRNIVSNT
+1704 VRNIVSNT

-1816 DSNTAAKAIR
+1816 DSNAAAKAIR

-1864 GYLRANGVKSSTFE
+1864 GYLRANGVKNSTFE

-1924 SRGLLAFRKT
+1924 SRGLFAFRKT

-2056 GFIEALLYITDP
+2056 GFIEAMFYITDP

-2130 EESWMPDIMQRVL
+2130 EESWMPDIMQRIL

-2164 GRTVEKG
+2164 GRTVDKG
-2171 DTAERIFNA
+2171 ETAERIFNA

-2294 ESKTGYVYQK
+2294 ESNTGYVYQK

-2416 QRIGAI
+2416 QRIRAI

>member
-1 MSKSWEEYV
+1 MNNGRERFK
-10 AEQQQK
+10 AEQEQRGTTGN
-16 QSAGG
+16 SAG
-21 ERIATG
+21 AS
-27 ALRPRNDRT
+27 RPGNDN
-36 GGASGSWEQ
+36 GFAEY
-45 FVQRM
+45 QRRSAQR
-50 QSGQPT
+50 QSGQSGSSQSWQRYLWETQGIRPT
-56 ASDSA
+56 ASNEEV
-61 IYQKSG
+61 YRKSG

-136 DEYEAKLKTYDG
+136 DEYEAQLKAYDG

-183 RGLMQGE
+183 RGLMQGG
-190 RVVTDEAKTDL
+190 RVVTDEAKTSL

-208 SSRLSATKRYIE
+208 SSRLSATKRYME

-244 LNGVGAYLTSG
+244 LNGVGSYLKSG
-255 QLGMTNPLTG
+255 QLGTTNPFTG

-300 AGKLGITAKNA
+300 AGRLGITAKNA
-311 KEIAEGYRSGVERG
+311 KEIAEGSRSGVERG

-340 QQLKAMPDSEWQA
+340 QQLKAIPDSEWQTR
-353 KNALVQQMQEVDSQI
+353 NALVQQMQALDGQI
-368 EAKKRSLSN
+368 ETARRTLSSTEERAK
-377 MEKRAAAAEAVLTI
+377 AAEAVYSLEQRGQDVLT
-391 DTRGKDIQ
+391 
-399 TTMEASVKRQK
+399 
-410 ELEAQLK
+410 ELESAMQQEQALTEQLK
-417 QARIPKGRRDG
+417 QARIPQGRRVG
-428 NEWVSEPVDEAEVAR
+428 NEWVSETADEEELAR
-443 LESEIAKEKQQQKLA
+443 LEYELAKATQQRKRA
-458 ERRQKELAE
+458 EQRQKALSD

-498 HNPKGISDLEQFG
+498 HNPHGASDWQEFIA
-511 YHMAATFNNVSSDQ
+511 HHASISSDEM
-525 LMQEPIYGYIN
+525 MQNPIYGYIN
-536 AMQGRKDAIKKHY
+536 GMQGRKDSIKKHY
-549 AYGTGE
+549 ASYNGE
-555 RDSLE
+555 QDSLE

-574 YLWATEGKGPAMAFL
+574 YLWATEGEASAMAFL

-646 YETAIRAENSNWLGR
+646 YETAIRAENSNWFGR

-721 VGGAEGFLQAV
+721 VGGAEGFLQTL
-732 AGGIPGLKGVLPEA
+732 AGGIPGLKGVLPEV
-746 VGGEIAGKINN
+746 VGEQIAGKITN

-812 LLTGATNLV
+812 LLTGATNLANV
-821 TVGST
+821 RSD
-826 LKNERAEVE
+826 LINEAVE
-835 QIKAA
+835 ANQIIAA
-840 QAQFALAALSFDES
+840 QEQFAVAALSFDES
-854 SPVYAMG
+854 SPVHAMG

-866 ALDNKKFLT
+866 ALGKNKFLT
-875 GQEFRAML
+875 GKEFREML

-890 ATVDRINKGAF
+890 ATVDRINARAF

-926 QSYTD
+926 QSYTE

-963 KLHLNT
+963 KLRLNT
-969 KKGAEALQN
+969 EKGAEALQN

-1015 DAAINWK
+1015 DAEVNWK

-1048 NKPFT
+1048 NKPFA
-1053 GTYAE
+1053 GNYAE

-1091 AENVQPGV
+1091 AEHPQQTEAPAQAADMDAESPEESTAINDTAESHTARQQAVIEAYKASVDEGLVEFVQNSVNNKGQNRGRYYLNDVSPRAERDIYELTGV
-1099 DSNGDTGYTEN
+1099 DASGFKTVLEQRMAEHIYKEHGPEGTTDQSMANLNDIGRIQYVLDNYDTMRQGGRSPSYTTMKPNGKPGTAQTVVYEKAVDGKYYVVEAVPDTKAKTAFVISAYMQKRAGAPLQTVDEQTSTHTAIPENAVGAPTPISNVPQN
-1110 GTTSGAETGLRGMME
+1110 GT
-1125 RLSRDEFVP
+1125 
-1134 EEEIITAPEIR
+1134 
-1145 DAKARSDAALQHP
+1145 
-1158 TIEDNSAERQVLR
+1158 
-1171 DDCTLALLGLGSAQY
+1171 
-1186 DADGRI
+1186 
-1192 VKGADGETAYSGA
+1192 
-1205 VEQGHHIDIVVG
+1205 
-1217 LPAAGK
+1217 
-1223 SSVLVDPLSAQ
+1223 
-1234 HHARVIDNDMAKAM
+1234 
-1248 LPEFDNGI
+1248 
-1256 GAGAVHEESK
+1256 
-1266 AISNF
+1266 
-1271 ALELAMGAGDNIV
+1271 
-1284 LPIVGG
+1284 
-1290 NYGKLVAQIEEA
+1290 
-1302 RALGYEVAVHLCDL
+1302 
-1316 PSSKAI
+1316 
-1322 GRAIGR
+1322 
-1328 YLNTGRYIPMDIL
+1328 
-1341 YGYGNT
+1341 
-1347 PKENFYRL
+1347 
-1355 IQEGIVNEYS
+1355 IVNPLAS
-1365 EYSNDVGYGEAPKQI
+1365 EN
-1380 RQSSAYSGGAG
+1380 
-1391 SPRTSAGGVVQNL
+1391 
-1404 GRRSGVK
+1404 
-1411 ASPDA
+1411 
-1416 GGRGTPS
+1416 
-1423 QVAREVH
+1423 
-1430 RKAEGEGSGQSSVG
+1430 SVG

-1522 AKLSDDAKALVER
+1522 AKLSDDAKALIER

-1547 VERGNVSEALAAQGA
+1547 VERGNVSEALVAQGA

-1626 ETALRKAA
+1626 ETALRKAV

-1826 KSAETGM
+1826 KSAEAGM
-1833 ALLRGYDKVTSFAM
+1833 ALLRGYDKATSFAM

-1952 MFADIIG
+1952 MFANIIG

-2002 DDDKEKTLDELAGK
+2002 DDDKEKALDELAGK

-2056 GFIEALLYITDP
+2056 GFIEAMFYITDP

-2164 GRTVEKG
+2164 GRTVGKG
-2171 DTAERIFNA
+2171 ETAERIFNA

-2209 PTLSEINVVPSWGG
+2209 PTLSEINVVPRWGG

-2416 QRIGAI
+2416 QRIRAI

-2451 AEINPSVYAAYLEAA
+2451 AEINPSVYAAYLEAI
-2466 PEYRLTADGKKSSA
+2466 PEYRVTAKGKKTND
-2480 WNKTTIWNWL
+2480 WNGTTIWNWL

>member
-1 MSKSWEEYV
+1 MSNGWERFK
-10 AEQQQK
+10 AEQEQRGPAGN
-16 QSAGG
+16 SAG
-21 ERIATG
+21 
-27 ALRPRNDRT
+27 
-36 GGASGSWEQ
+36 ASRSGDNGFAEY
-45 FVQRM
+45 QRRSAQR
-50 QSGQPT
+50 QSGQSGSSRSWQRYLWETQGIRPT
-56 ASDSA
+56 ASNEEV
-61 IYQKSG
+61 YRKSG

-136 DEYEAKLKTYDG
+136 DEYEAQLKAYDG

-183 RGLMQGE
+183 RGLMQGG
-190 RVVTDEAKTDL
+190 RVVTDEAKTSL

-208 SSRLSATKRYIE
+208 SSRLSATKRYME

-244 LNGVGAYLTSG
+244 LNGVGSYLTSG
-255 QLGMTNPLTG
+255 QLGTTNPFTG

-300 AGKLGITAKNA
+300 AGRLGITAKNA
-311 KEIAEGYRSGVERG
+311 QEIAEGSRSGVERG

-399 TTMEASVKRQK
+399 TTMEASAKRQK

-603 DAEEDNFFLI
+603 DAEEDNGWLI
-613 DYLWNPMQRGLRN
+613 DDLWNPIQRGLRS
-626 TVRNVESLFTGEE
+626 TARNVGAWFSGEE

-646 YETAIRAENSNWLGR
+646 YETAIRAENAGPLER
-661 GVINAS
+661 GVINAA

-675 AMAASIATGNPAVGA
+675 ALALAAPVAPVAGALGASATTAGLLSGGVGA
-690 AVTFA
+690 GVTWL

-700 AYQEGLRSGMTEGQA
+700 AYQEGLRQGMNEGQA
-715 LGYGAL
+715 RSYGVL
-721 VGGAEGFLQAV
+721 VGASEGLLQFALS
-732 AGGIPGLKGVLPEA
+732 GIPGIKGWGVEQYGERAAGKVASALKRTAIKYGA
-746 VGGEIAGKINN
+746 SIAG
-757 AFGRW
+757 
-762 AVKFGANIASEVLEE
+762 EE
-777 NVQNYLE
+777 IEEHLQNYLE

-791 TGRDYE
+791 TGKDYD
-797 APGWE
+797 APGWD

-807 TLSTL
+807 TLSVL
-812 LLTGATNLV
+812 LLTGATNLA
-821 TVGST
+821 TAGST

-854 SPVYAMG
+854 SPVHAMG

-883 QEAGADQ
+883 QEAGADH

-926 QSYTD
+926 QSYTE
-931 GAGAWSKER
+931 GTEAWSKER
-940 ASAAAAVLDKVV
+940 ASAAAEVLYRVWN
-952 RGENV
+952 GENV

-963 KLHLNT
+963 KLRLNT
-969 KKGAEALQN
+969 EKGAAVLQD
-978 ALGVPVKKAGNNN
+978 ALGVPVTRAGNNN

-1015 DAAINWK
+1015 EAEINWK

-1091 AENVQPGV
+1091 AEHPQQTEAPAQTADVNAQGADVSDQAQASAGMEAQPAPRV
-1099 DSNGDTGYTEN
+1099 DITDDGNFRMVEYGDTDTQKQM
-1110 GTTSGAETGLRGMME
+1110 TQ
-1125 RLSRDEFVP
+1125 
-1134 EEEIITAPEIR
+1134 
-1145 DAKARSDAALQHP
+1145 ALHDQM
-1158 TIEDNSAERQVLR
+1158 V
-1171 DDCTLALLGLGSAQY
+1171 
-1186 DADGRI
+1186 
-1192 VKGADGETAYSGA
+1192 ADGEVVQIESREDVAEHYPDLRDVKKQERNALLKGKIGELKRQLRAFLQTLRPNTYEFDVDGRTLEARIYSTAIDEVTVRLTEPKSNMLYQSEEIFNNARYLYSTPDYDGNPD
-1205 VEQGHHIDIVVG
+1205 VYRWNYFYTPVQIGDEVVG
-1217 LPAAGK
+1217 VRIAVRDRVRGNESQIYHWGIKSDRPLAARGSGNQSGPTLSSSGRSD
-1223 SSVLVDPLSAQ
+1223 SSVPQDGAAVNPLAS
-1234 HHARVIDNDMAKAM
+1234 
-1248 LPEFDNGI
+1248 
-1256 GAGAVHEESK
+1256 
-1266 AISNF
+1266 
-1271 ALELAMGAGDNIV
+1271 
-1284 LPIVGG
+1284 
-1290 NYGKLVAQIEEA
+1290 
-1302 RALGYEVAVHLCDL
+1302 
-1316 PSSKAI
+1316 
-1322 GRAIGR
+1322 
-1328 YLNTGRYIPMDIL
+1328 
-1341 YGYGNT
+1341 
-1347 PKENFYRL
+1347 EN
-1355 IQEGIVNEYS
+1355 
-1365 EYSNDVGYGEAPKQI
+1365 
-1380 RQSSAYSGGAG
+1380 
-1391 SPRTSAGGVVQNL
+1391 
-1404 GRRSGVK
+1404 
-1411 ASPDA
+1411 
-1416 GGRGTPS
+1416 
-1423 QVAREVH
+1423 
-1430 RKAEGEGSGQSSVG
+1430 SVG

-1522 AKLSDDAKALVER
+1522 AKLSDDAKALIER

-1547 VERGNVSEALAAQGA
+1547 VERGNVSEALVAQGA

-1626 ETALRKAA
+1626 ETALRKAV

-1826 KSAETGM
+1826 KSAEAGM
-1833 ALLRGYDKVTSFAM
+1833 ALLRGYDKATSFAM

-2002 DDDKEKTLDELAGK
+2002 DDDKEKALDELAGK

-2076 GLNDAIDTIKWSDS
+2076 GLNSSIDTIKWSDS

-2164 GRTVEKG
+2164 GRTVGKG

-2209 PTLSEINVVPSWGG
+2209 PTLSEINVVPRWGG

-2416 QRIGAI
+2416 QRIRAI

-2451 AEINPSVYAAYLEAA
+2451 AEINPSVYAAYLEAI
-2466 PEYRLTADGKKSSA
+2466 PEYRVTAKGKKTND
-2480 WNKTTIWNWL
+2480 WNGTTIWNWL

-2497 AVRQKVAQI
+2497 AVRQKIAQI

>member
-1 MSKSWEEYV
+1 MTREEARKQYGTPSGGISARQQAAQKYSYQDNTQDRRKECYEASGYDRLV
-10 AEQQQK
+10 SDLSRLGEETTAYFQVSHRAKNTSDRFLTRTGEMLSAIKKERDYFARYREYFTEEERRRFNTELDGYESVLRQNRSALESGRGFLPESTAEQV
-16 QSAGG
+16 
-21 ERIATG
+21 
-27 ALRPRNDRT
+27 DR
-36 GGASGSWEQ
+36 GVKLADPLG
-45 FVQRM
+45 
-50 QSGQPT
+50 
-56 ASDSA
+56 
-61 IYQKSG
+61 
-67 MDALRKDA
+67 LRKEQ
-75 HTLTGGLTHYFKN
+75 
-88 KHTANAIDPQYRQKT
+88 TAQEN
-103 RAMLDA
+103 RAVQTQA
-109 IANERKYF
+109 VRKGAPSYAASSR
-117 DYYKD
+117 YA
-122 SFTAEDL
+122 AE
-129 QKYTAEL
+129 
-136 DEYEAKLKTYDG
+136 
-148 YFGNGYGRATDKN
+148 N
-161 SAIWGSGY
+161 GSGY
-169 SALSSGLT
+169 IP
-177 SFDKDV
+177 FI
-183 RGLMQGE
+183 R
-190 RVVTDEAKTDL
+190 RV
-201 QRKQQAL
+201 QAL
-208 SSRLSATKRYIE
+208 DEKVKKPNWQRYTAQANQIVGDAGELLSDITAMRQYFRN
-220 QNAALFTPQE
+220 NAKHFTDTE
-230 RKQWQDEFSRYESY
+230 LTEIGDSLDRYERY
-244 LNGVGAYLTSG
+244 LSQVSSSVSGYTSRRS
-255 QLGMTNPLTG
+255 MTNPLTG
-265 KTVPVPNGGLTL
+265 KQVPTGGLVLPTDTDGDGKNDSTVYGGAL
-277 EQDRQQREA
+277 GLRQNYEH
-286 VQQKITDVIDSFSN
+286 QKPIEDMFTGFES
-300 AGKLGITAKNA
+300 AERLGITEENA
-311 KEIAEGYRSGVERG
+311 AEILSQARTAQEQEERKAEHYREEKE
-325 NREIARLEQQRAEME
+325 
-340 QQLKAMPDSEWQA
+340 
-353 KNALVQQMQEVDSQI
+353 
-368 EAKKRSLSN
+368 
-377 MEKRAAAAEAVLTI
+377 RAAAYAKTVPPGDQQADAI
-391 DTRGKDIQ
+391 
-399 TTMEASVKRQK
+399 A
-410 ELEAQLK
+410 
-417 QARIPKGRRDG
+417 QARVQEYVRK
-428 NEWVSEPVDEAEVAR
+428 EQSAR
-443 LESEIAKEKQQQKLA
+443 KLA
-458 ERRQKELAE
+458 KDAAERAD
-467 FSAAAD
+467 AAGAVVRSNGGYTLYNIQNTISKAMNSAD
-473 YYKYYSLKNNED
+473 YA
-485 FKEKSRP
+485 EKSKP
-492 LPDVYK
+492 QEGVYSYTVDDNANVRLALSDDYDLSDAT
-498 HNPKGISDLEQFG
+498 HIQNPE
-511 YHMAATFNNVSSDQ
+511 
-525 LMQEPIYGYIN
+525 YGYIN
-536 AMQGRKDAIKKHY
+536 GTDEDRGIIINQY
-549 AYGTGE
+549 AVHNAE
-555 RDSLE
+555 RDSFA
-560 SYDYMTADERHIFN
+560 SYGYLTDDEKGTFN
-574 YLWATEGKGPAMAFL
+574 YLWATEGKDAAMKFL
-589 DTLKPT
+589 HDLKPT
-595 LDYRHGSA
+595 LDYRNGKGMAEASPGTLWGNVLSPMWHGFQGA
-603 DAEEDNFFLI
+603 
-613 DYLWNPMQRGLRN
+613 MRN
-626 TVRNVESLFTGEE
+626 TEALLQGGREIPVSPG
-639 LSTLPWE
+639 E
-646 YETAIRAENSNWLGR
+646 YETSIRRENAGGLGR
-661 GVINAS
+661 HIIDAS
-667 SSFGQMLP
+667 ASFGQMLP
-675 AMAASIATGNPAVGA
+675 SMAISYATGNSTAGA
-690 AVTFA
+690 AVTSL

-700 AYQEGLRSGMTEGQA
+700 AYQEGLRGGMTKEQA
-715 LGYGAL
+715 LSYGAL
-721 VGGAEGFLQAV
+721 VGGAEGFLQSV

-746 VGGEIAGKINN
+746 VGEKIAGKITN

-762 AVKFGANIASEVLEE
+762 AVKFGANMASEVLEE

-791 TGRDYE
+791 TGKDYD

-812 LLTGATNLV
+812 LLTGVTNLARI
-821 TVGST
+821 ST
-826 LKNERAEVE
+826 DLTNEIDEVA

-840 QAQFALAALSFDES
+840 QAQFATAALSFDES
-854 SPVYAMG
+854 SPIYAMG
-861 EKVAA
+861 EKVRD
-866 ALDNKKFLT
+866 ALDSNKFLS
-875 GQEFRAML
+875 GKEFREML

-912 AQEAA
+912 AGEAG
-917 KRLRTERFE
+917 KRLIVEHFE
-926 QSYTD
+926 QSYTKGD
-931 GAGAWSKER
+931 GAQWSKER
-940 ASAAAAVLDKVV
+940 ASAAAEVLYRVW

-969 KKGAEALQN
+969 EKGASALQN
-978 ALGVPVKKAGNNN
+978 ALGVPVTKAGNNN

-1015 DAAINWK
+1015 GAEINWK

-1037 PEAKTALEEIR
+1037 PEAKSALEAIR
-1048 NKPFT
+1048 RKPFA

-1091 AENVQPGV
+1091 AEHPQQTEAPTQAADMDAELPEESTAINDTAEGHTARQQAVIEAYKESVDEGLVEFVQNSVNNKGQNRGRYYLNDVLPRAGQDIYELTGV
-1099 DSNGDTGYTEN
+1099 DASGFKTVLEQRMAEHIYKEHGPEGTTDQSMANLNDIGRIQYVLDNYDTMRQGGRSPSYTTMKPNGKPGTAQTVVYEKAVDGKYYVVEAVPDTKAKTAFVVSAYMQKRAGAPLQTVDEQTSTHTAIPENAVGAPTPISNVPQN
-1110 GTTSGAETGLRGMME
+1110 GT
-1125 RLSRDEFVP
+1125 
-1134 EEEIITAPEIR
+1134 
-1145 DAKARSDAALQHP
+1145 
-1158 TIEDNSAERQVLR
+1158 
-1171 DDCTLALLGLGSAQY
+1171 
-1186 DADGRI
+1186 
-1192 VKGADGETAYSGA
+1192 
-1205 VEQGHHIDIVVG
+1205 
-1217 LPAAGK
+1217 
-1223 SSVLVDPLSAQ
+1223 
-1234 HHARVIDNDMAKAM
+1234 
-1248 LPEFDNGI
+1248 
-1256 GAGAVHEESK
+1256 
-1266 AISNF
+1266 
-1271 ALELAMGAGDNIV
+1271 
-1284 LPIVGG
+1284 
-1290 NYGKLVAQIEEA
+1290 
-1302 RALGYEVAVHLCDL
+1302 
-1316 PSSKAI
+1316 
-1322 GRAIGR
+1322 
-1328 YLNTGRYIPMDIL
+1328 
-1341 YGYGNT
+1341 
-1347 PKENFYRL
+1347 
-1355 IQEGIVNEYS
+1355 IVNPSAS
-1365 EYSNDVGYGEAPKQI
+1365 EN
-1380 RQSSAYSGGAG
+1380 
-1391 SPRTSAGGVVQNL
+1391 
-1404 GRRSGVK
+1404 
-1411 ASPDA
+1411 
-1416 GGRGTPS
+1416 
-1423 QVAREVH
+1423 
-1430 RKAEGEGSGQSSVG
+1430 SVG

-1449 FDQYSH
+1449 FDRYSH
-1455 AAIEYGTIE
+1455 AAIEYGTID

-1476 KSMDGQT
+1476 RSMDGQT

-1508 LIVSGELSDSVRST
+1508 LIVSGELSDSVRSM
-1522 AKLSDDAKALVER
+1522 AKLSDDAKALIER

-1547 VERGNVSEALAAQGA
+1547 VERGNVSEALVAQGA

-1648 VPEEMW
+1648 VPDEMW

-1704 IRNIVSNT
+1704 VRNVASNT

-1728 EAPVYGISKAL
+1728 EVPVYGISKVL
-1739 NRATDGKVA
+1739 NRATDGKVS

-1768 QAWKDY
+1768 QSWKDY

-1816 DSNTAAKAIR
+1816 DSNAAAKAIR
-1826 KSAETGM
+1826 KSAEAGM

-1878 NVDAELMNRARA
+1878 NVDADLMNRARA

-1972 EAASKT
+1972 EAAAKT

-2164 GRTVEKG
+2164 GRTVDKG
-2171 DTAERIFNA
+2171 ETAERIFNA

-2209 PTLSEINVVPSWGG
+2209 PTLSEINVVPRWGD

-2281 QSVIQTATLYAKA
+2281 QSVIQTATQYAKA

-2416 QRIGAI
+2416 QRIRAI
-2422 AKMPLSD
+2422 AKMQLSD

-2443 WRIAFFRK
+2443 WRIEFFRK
-2451 AEINPSVYAAYLEAA
+2451 AEVNPSVYAAYLEAI
-2466 PEYRLTADGKKSSA
+2466 PQYRVTKEGKPSGQWSE
-2480 WNKTTIWNWL
+2480 TTIKNWL
-2490 RTTEYSY
+2490 RTTDYSY
-2497 AVRQKVAQI
+2497 AVKLKIIDI
-2506 ALMDKP
+2506 ATMKKP
-2512 KEDGKK
+2512 KEEGTK

>member
-27 ALRPRNDRT
+27 ALRPRNGRT

-45 FVQRM
+45 FVQRV
-50 QSGQPT
+50 QSGQRT

-117 DYYKD
+117 EYYKD

-136 DEYEAKLKTYDG
+136 DEYEAKLKAYDG

-183 RGLMQGE
+183 RGLMQGG
-190 RVVTDEAKTDL
+190 RVVTDEAKTSL

-208 SSRLSATKRYIE
+208 SSRLSATKRYME

-244 LNGVGAYLTSG
+244 LNRVGSYLTSG
-255 QLGMTNPLTG
+255 QLGTTNPFTG

-277 EQDRQQREA
+277 EQDKQQREA
-286 VQQKITDVIDSFSN
+286 VQKKITDVIDSFSN

-311 KEIAEGYRSGVERG
+311 QQVAENSRSGVERG

-340 QQLKAMPDSEWQA
+340 QQLKAIPDSEWQA
-353 KNALVQQMQEVDSQI
+353 KNALVQQMQAVDSQI
-368 EAKKRSLSN
+368 EAKKRSLSS

-410 ELEAQLK
+410 ELESQLK

-574 YLWATEGKGPAMAFL
+574 YLWATEGKEPAMAFL

-603 DAEEDNFFLI
+603 DAEEYNGWLI
-613 DYLWNPMQRGLRN
+613 DDLWNPIQRGLRS
-626 TVRNVESLFTGEE
+626 TARNVDAWFSGEE

-646 YETAIRAENSNWLGR
+646 YETAIRAENAGALER
-661 GVINAS
+661 GVINAA

-675 AMAASIATGNPAVGA
+675 ALALAAPVAPVAGALGASATAAGLLSGGVGA
-690 AVTFA
+690 GVTWL

-700 AYQEGLRSGMTEGQA
+700 AYQEGLRQGMSEGQA
-715 LGYGAL
+715 RSYGVL
-721 VGGAEGFLQAV
+721 VGASEGLLQFALS
-732 AGGIPGLKGVLPEA
+732 GIPGIKGWGVEQYGERAAGKVASALKRTAIKYGA
-746 VGGEIAGKINN
+746 SIAG
-757 AFGRW
+757 
-762 AVKFGANIASEVLEE
+762 EE
-777 NVQNYLE
+777 IEEHLQNYLE

-791 TGRDYE
+791 TGKDYD
-797 APGWE
+797 APGWD

-807 TLSTL
+807 TLSVL

-917 KRLRTERFE
+917 KRLQTERFE
-926 QSYTD
+926 QSYSE

-940 ASAAAAVLDKVV
+940 ASAAAEVLYRVW

-963 KLHLNT
+963 KLRLNT
-969 KKGAEALQN
+969 EKGAAVLQD
-978 ALGVPVKKAGNNN
+978 ALGVPVTRAGNNN

-1048 NKPFT
+1048 NKPFD

-1084 IQVERWR
+1084 VQVERWR
-1091 AENVQPGV
+1091 AEHPQQAQSADVVAQTQETSGTETQPASHV
-1099 DSNGDTGYTEN
+1099 DITDDGNFRMVEYGDTDTQKQM
-1110 GTTSGAETGLRGMME
+1110 TQ
-1125 RLSRDEFVP
+1125 
-1134 EEEIITAPEIR
+1134 
-1145 DAKARSDAALQHP
+1145 ALHDQM
-1158 TIEDNSAERQVLR
+1158 V
-1171 DDCTLALLGLGSAQY
+1171 
-1186 DADGRI
+1186 
-1192 VKGADGETAYSGA
+1192 ADGEVVQIESREDVAEHYPDLRGVKKQERNALLKEKIGELKRQLRAFLQTLRPNTYEFDVDGRTLEARIYSTAIDEVTVRLTEPKSNMLYQSEEIFNNARYLYSTPDYDGNP
-1205 VEQGHHIDIVVG
+1205 DIYRWNYFYTPVQIGDEVVG
-1217 LPAAGK
+1217 VRIAVRDRVRGNESQIYHWGIKSDRPLAAHGSGNQSGPTLSSSGRSD
-1223 SSVLVDPLSAQ
+1223 SSVPQD
-1234 HHARVIDNDMAKAM
+1234 
-1248 LPEFDNGI
+1248 
-1256 GAGAVHEESK
+1256 GAAVNPVEE
-1266 AISNF
+1266 I
-1271 ALELAMGAGDNIV
+1271 
-1284 LPIVGG
+1284 
-1290 NYGKLVAQIEEA
+1290 
-1302 RALGYEVAVHLCDL
+1302 
-1316 PSSKAI
+1316 
-1322 GRAIGR
+1322 
-1328 YLNTGRYIPMDIL
+1328 
-1341 YGYGNT
+1341 
-1347 PKENFYRL
+1347 
-1355 IQEGIVNEYS
+1355 
-1365 EYSNDVGYGEAPKQI
+1365 
-1380 RQSSAYSGGAG
+1380 
-1391 SPRTSAGGVVQNL
+1391 
-1404 GRRSGVK
+1404 
-1411 ASPDA
+1411 
-1416 GGRGTPS
+1416 
-1423 QVAREVH
+1423 
-1430 RKAEGEGSGQSSVG
+1430 SVG
-1444 AARSG
+1444 AARKG
-1449 FDQYSH
+1449 FDPYSA

-1522 AKLSDDAKALVER
+1522 AKLSDDAKALIER

-1547 VERGNVSEALAAQGA
+1547 VDRGNVSEALVAQGA

-1704 IRNIVSNT
+1704 VRNVVSNT

-1728 EAPVYGISKAL
+1728 EAPVYGISKVL
-1739 NRATDGKVA
+1739 NRATDGKVS

-1768 QAWKDY
+1768 QSWKDY

-1826 KSAETGM
+1826 KSAEAGM

-2209 PTLSEINVVPSWGG
+2209 PTLSEINVVPSWGD

-2294 ESKTGYVYQK
+2294 ESNTGYVYQK

-2416 QRIGAI
+2416 QRIGEI
-2422 AKMPLSD
+2422 SKMPLSD

-2443 WRIAFFRK
+2443 WRIEFFRK

-2466 PEYRLTADGKKSSA
+2466 PEYRLTADGKKSSS

>member
-183 RGLMQGE
+183 RGLMQGG

-208 SSRLSATKRYIE
+208 SSRLSATKRYME

-244 LNGVGAYLTSG
+244 LNGVGSYLTSG
-255 QLGMTNPLTG
+255 QLGTTNPFTG
-265 KTVPVPNGGLTL
+265 KTVSVPNGGLTL

-286 VQQKITDVIDSFSN
+286 VQQKITSVIDSFSN

-311 KEIAEGYRSGVERG
+311 QQEAQTAQGVVQRATRKRERLT
-325 NREIARLEQQRAEME
+325 AQRAEME
-340 QQLKAMPDSEWQA
+340 QQLKAIPDSEWQA
-353 KNALVQQMQEVDSQI
+353 RNALVQQMQDVDTQI
-368 EAKKRSLSN
+368 EAQRH
-377 MEKRAAAAEAVLTI
+377 TI
-391 DTRGKDIQ
+391 ETYTERGKVAQDVANAGDKYDEYRIGSMVQ
-399 TTMEASVKRQK
+399 EA
-410 ELEAQLK
+410 LNA
-417 QARIPKGRRDG
+417 P
-428 NEWVSEPVDEAEVAR
+428 
-443 LESEIAKEKQQQKLA
+443 
-458 ERRQKELAE
+458 
-467 FSAAAD
+467 
-473 YYKYYSLKNNED
+473 D
-485 FKEKSRP
+485 FAEKSKP
-492 LPDVYK
+492 QEGVYSYTVDDNVNVRLALSDDYDLSDATHIQNPEYGWINGTDDDRAIIGQQYAV
-498 HNPKGISDLEQFG
+498 HNGELDSFSSYSYLTNEEKG
-511 YHMAATFNNVSSDQ
+511 V
-525 LMQEPIYGYIN
+525 
-536 AMQGRKDAIKKHY
+536 
-549 AYGTGE
+549 
-555 RDSLE
+555 
-560 SYDYMTADERHIFN
+560 FN
-574 YLWATEGKGPAMAFL
+574 YLWATKGKETAMEYLAA
-589 DTLKPT
+589 LKPT
-595 LDYRHGSA
+595 LDYRNGAAMAQDSPGT
-603 DAEEDNFFLI
+603 
-613 DYLWNPMQRGLRN
+613 LWGNVLSPMWRGLQGAMRN
-626 TVRNVESLFTGEE
+626 TEALLQGGRE
-639 LSTLPWE
+639 LPISPGE
-646 YETAIRAENSNWLGR
+646 YETAIRRENAGEWGR
-661 GVINAS
+661 HIIDAS
-667 SSFGQMLP
+667 TSFGQMLP
-675 AMAASIATGNPAVGA
+675 AMTVSLATGNPTAGA

-746 VGGEIAGKINN
+746 VGGQIAGKINN

-812 LLTGATNLV
+812 LLTGATNLANAPSELSAEFADPRAIENAQRRFAEAALTFDADSAV
-821 TVGST
+821 HAAGEIVKARLDSGRLVSGEEFRSLLTEIGAD
-826 LKNERAEVE
+826 KAEVKKIRSGRFTQSDIDALRNTTE
-835 QIKAA
+835 RRATAA
-840 QAQFALAALSFDES
+840 
-854 SPVYAMG
+854 
-861 EKVAA
+861 
-866 ALDNKKFLT
+866 
-875 GQEFRAML
+875 R
-883 QEAGADQ
+883 
-890 ATVDRINKGAF
+890 
-901 TAEDAEQVAQM
+901 EQVY
-912 AQEAA
+912 
-917 KRLRTERFE
+917 FE
-926 QSYTD
+926 NYQNL
-931 GAGAWSKER
+931 GWAKER

-963 KLHLNT
+963 KLRLNT
-969 KKGAEALQN
+969 EKGAAVLQD

-1015 DAAINWK
+1015 EAAINWK
-1022 TLPPTQESADAIMVH
+1022 TLPPTQESADSIMVH

-1084 IQVERWR
+1084 VQVERWR
-1091 AENVQPGV
+1091 AEHPQQTEAPAQAADMYAESPEESTAINDTAESHTARQQAVIEAYKASVDEGLVEFVQNSVNNKGQNRGRYYLNDVSPRAERDIYELTGV
-1099 DSNGDTGYTEN
+1099 DASGFKTVLEQRMAEHIYKEHGPEGTTDQSMANLNDIGRIQYVLDNYDIMRQGGRSPSYTTMKPNGKPGTAQTVVYEKAVDGKYYVVEAVPDTKAKTAFVVSAYMQKRAGAPLQTVDEQTSTHTAIPENAVGAPTPISNVPQN
-1110 GTTSGAETGLRGMME
+1110 GT
-1125 RLSRDEFVP
+1125 
-1134 EEEIITAPEIR
+1134 
-1145 DAKARSDAALQHP
+1145 
-1158 TIEDNSAERQVLR
+1158 
-1171 DDCTLALLGLGSAQY
+1171 
-1186 DADGRI
+1186 
-1192 VKGADGETAYSGA
+1192 
-1205 VEQGHHIDIVVG
+1205 
-1217 LPAAGK
+1217 
-1223 SSVLVDPLSAQ
+1223 
-1234 HHARVIDNDMAKAM
+1234 
-1248 LPEFDNGI
+1248 
-1256 GAGAVHEESK
+1256 
-1266 AISNF
+1266 
-1271 ALELAMGAGDNIV
+1271 
-1284 LPIVGG
+1284 
-1290 NYGKLVAQIEEA
+1290 
-1302 RALGYEVAVHLCDL
+1302 
-1316 PSSKAI
+1316 
-1322 GRAIGR
+1322 
-1328 YLNTGRYIPMDIL
+1328 
-1341 YGYGNT
+1341 
-1347 PKENFYRL
+1347 
-1355 IQEGIVNEYS
+1355 IVNPSAS
-1365 EYSNDVGYGEAPKQI
+1365 EN
-1380 RQSSAYSGGAG
+1380 
-1391 SPRTSAGGVVQNL
+1391 
-1404 GRRSGVK
+1404 
-1411 ASPDA
+1411 
-1416 GGRGTPS
+1416 
-1423 QVAREVH
+1423 
-1430 RKAEGEGSGQSSVG
+1430 SVG

-1508 LIVSGELSDSVRST
+1508 LIVSGELSDSVRSLE
-1522 AKLSDDAKALVER
+1522 KLSTDAKALVER
-1535 DIPASVVSFVQQ
+1535 DIPSAVVKFVSA
-1547 VERGNVSEALAAQGA
+1547 VERGSVSEALVARGA

-1567 AGDSDMTAAQYARL
+1567 AGDSDMTAAQYGQL
-1581 YTAMVDLMR
+1581 YTAMVDLLR

-1611 LCLQQAIQGFNDRTV
+1611 LCLQQAIQNINDARA
-1626 ETALRKAA
+1626 ENAQAKADRMARRKEIREAFRDADRAERAKDAA
-1634 QRPGR
+1634 VNKQKNAIGSVS
-1639 DGKETAQIV
+1639 EIV

-1704 IRNIVSNT
+1704 VRNIVSNT

-1728 EAPVYGISKAL
+1728 EAPVYGISKVL

-1901 RDTNAVSTWFS
+1901 RDTNLVSTYVS
-1912 GFDRNWGRAQVF
+1912 GFDRNAPRGVKMF
-1924 SRGLLAFRKT
+1924 TRGLLAFRKT

-1952 MFADIIG
+1952 MFANIIG

-2164 GRTVEKG
+2164 GRTVDKG
-2171 DTAERIFNA
+2171 ETAERIFNA

-2209 PTLSEINVVPSWGG
+2209 PTLSEINVVPRWGD

-2416 QRIGAI
+2416 QRIRAI

-2451 AEINPSVYAAYLEAA
+2451 AEINPSVYAAYLEAI
-2466 PEYRLTADGKKSSA
+2466 PEYRVTKEGKPSGQ
-2480 WNKTTIWNWL
+2480 WTDTTIKNWL
-2490 RTTEYSY
+2490 RTTDYSY
-2497 AVRQKVAQI
+2497 AVKLKIINI
-2506 ALMDKP
+2506 ATMDKP